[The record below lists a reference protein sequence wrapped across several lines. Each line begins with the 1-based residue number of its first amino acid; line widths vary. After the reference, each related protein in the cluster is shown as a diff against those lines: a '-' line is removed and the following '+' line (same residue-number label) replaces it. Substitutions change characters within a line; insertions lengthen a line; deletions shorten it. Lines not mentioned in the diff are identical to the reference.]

1 MAKTGEAEQQRRA
14 VELDV
19 AASVA
24 RSAAGKSVC
33 AAPAASAAAQDVDK
47 ALGARLTAQFGPQD
61 AAQDEQQLVAAFL
74 AASRASQRVLTLQL
88 LAEPAVE
95 RFPELLQFFLRVMM
109 AAHARSHAQHTVSER
124 PERATCSY
132 TQQSCLSY
140 EQEES
145 AAGSTGS
152 TGISV
157 GFRLPES
164 FHACVAA
171 HYGSVRRLKCE
182 EVWHGDHMAYR
193 CRTCGLSDSS
203 CMCLACFDPEEHEGH
218 DYRVYRCSSGGCC
231 DCGDPLAWKPE
242 GFCKKH
248 SAQKDKK
255 EGQSQDEPAKMKMHP
270 EEDAVV
276 QMLLRRTMDFCVDV
290 LREVHVA
297 SLRPHASEKPD
308 PLYPRRSLPRAG
320 LLRSAFPSVVK
331 VHVDRLQQAL
341 AWLQMLSMS
350 CLYYRNRISDMF
362 FEELPADFQL
372 DAGSAQ
378 STPTSD
384 SSSQPVEDG
393 PGEAPPTSEESED
406 EEMEDGINHGP
417 MLVLDV
423 FLKAGVLLPVETCD
437 VLGVLYLK
445 LLFDQS
451 FKQKYTCHFVEWY
464 PYFIELYLSASD
476 ENNEDGMRNLS
487 RFIDR
492 LFCQLFHSNAQLREL
507 ETVFASMRPTFN
519 PKEAH
524 GTHRRR
530 RRRPHHALGVPGLTT
545 DSTPSS
551 CVEWLMAFLLEK
563 LNDLFRSTLRLM
575 TILPIDGT
583 TTGVGVGG
591 ANGNSTSTVGIGTVP
606 EAPPILRTV
615 QAVDCGRNV
624 FKKRIYARLCSDLR
638 TLLVHPHIAAEVL
651 LRSFRCIGGDD
662 CALHGASVYAQ
673 LMKTFELLQ
682 QMDLQTRHLHR
693 HIEYESQNW
702 TFAFVADYELKLL
715 LSAFLTG
722 IPACFSR
729 DVWQSITTGENSWNQ
744 GAMGVITGGTPL
756 NPLEAET
763 FRPLALA
770 RAILQPVR
778 TSLAEWANRNGRPE
792 FVVKAIELA
801 GAAAGPG
808 EPATE
813 TVSTTITQLVKY
825 YEQGTVALGGASAK
839 SFHFPLHHMYAALI
853 HALCGVVRPQTMD
866 DWYELLGM
874 GSSDEEKRKGLVFWY
889 SALDHPLRVLLFS
902 REIKAGLWVRN
913 GGVMLQQ
920 LIHYHSKHWRYF
932 GLHSDLFLCQLG
944 ASLLPHGSFTR
955 LFFHQLPFGI
965 RDSSVL
971 GLNSRSVAKTDS
983 SVVVNAD
990 RSRELRQELDVVEE
1004 ALRLLLQLVLAPV
1017 KLASASSPETAAVWL
1032 LEREIMHWLTLG
1044 PFTRSEVIMRTDMKL
1059 VEQIKQLPAH
1069 EWAEL
1074 EEEEILTHVLANV
1087 GVYDD
1092 PTGSN
1097 NGSRSGNLLGYG
1109 LKMSGSWKLK
1119 PELWTRVSPLFECFT
1134 PSEAQQ
1140 CEQNI
1145 RKNLP
1150 RPSDQENAMTTSVI
1164 LPMLPRPQLEGAS
1177 GVDMHG
1183 LLAET
1188 MLNSSYMASV
1198 LLVIFENYKRKA
1210 VAQQENQHGDRENK
1224 DSVNS
1229 STNENLLLAA
1239 LHCLYV
1245 AVEMLPK
1252 APLDQLEQT
1261 SRVRDVQRRKQNLD
1275 DIAECFDEGSS
1286 LFVKLC
1292 TEIPLED
1299 QTRECNAEPEGKVAA
1314 TASLL
1319 SLLQFFI
1326 EHKIGMEESQP
1337 VVKLILRSVRE
1348 KSAACS
1354 QYLDAIKRKQLE
1366 AHSNNPNVESDGS
1379 NPVSCGRDDIEGKSG
1394 GQPKITA
1401 KEVMRRRQQQIL
1413 DKMRTQQM
1421 QFLSASDDAMEDEAN
1436 ESSRNVTEGHG
1447 MVDSDSDSYDE
1458 AMDSEEDVEED
1469 HEEED
1474 EWGFPTGQVD
1484 VRLYLDHVSSAIAQM
1499 REKQRRSQDRRRRR
1513 RRSTRSSSITAE
1525 NDERGR
1531 SSSISY
1537 DYGSLDDN
1545 PAQTEE
1551 CGLCRLPCDLRS
1563 RESSFGFVGMI
1574 LPTNMPQKIENDS
1587 LSATNPDGHPV
1598 LSSRLPSLRVLKP
1611 GTTDEMRMQ
1620 LADSVIWS
1628 CGHAIHH
1635 ACLKAYLM
1643 SLWKQK
1649 HGRSPLEMAS
1659 GEDRLLSE
1667 RDKEFVCP
1675 ICRRLSNCLVP
1686 RVSLGELRDRA
1697 SISEFTKTGF
1707 GSDEEEEEKRDDG
1720 QDPLVF
1726 LQWLDTQM
1734 SFRDDSPVVKRR
1746 RSRTQS
1752 SLRLRRRLL
1761 SSASKSSL
1769 SPGSRSSAGSPS
1781 SPGEQDSVEQDV
1793 SVERE
1798 IGAFCHEIVLRSVRA
1813 QLYLPTLLTSS
1824 IRDEGSLDLEMQQ
1837 LSSECGAQTPA
1848 WQLLLHCLEVQLRVV
1863 AREKTLLQTDVVDSL
1878 QLRSMR
1884 QLADITAAAV
1894 AFSTPSSLAWTVVEA
1909 PADKQF
1915 ESIMT
1920 RLNGLIF
1927 GQQVL
1932 FEEDED
1938 ACSTKWNIREQK
1950 LQIGDSD
1957 DGTDA
1962 ALVGTPMLCHPRLLT
1977 CFAMRLMWRQ
1987 SIATPNADVAAEQ
2000 LLTEAFFS
2008 ARVLFTAQVLQA
2020 VAYLSMQG
2028 DQQQTSVSKTEDG
2041 EGPVDKTHVE
2051 IRDFDEVESLRD
2063 ASAWISLMLARS
2075 RLMDNKSAPTAD
2087 VKPARKWNAAAME
2100 EQVSAL
2106 CLPLAQQML
2115 LLMDVVL
2122 QMPLHHHSDSSHEDD
2137 SKTPQVASE
2146 SCAVCD
2152 GLFPSTS
2159 TTPTTGASALLEKC
2173 LRRLHLPPLRLFF
2186 HRQMFPSSQRALCQ
2200 LWGAQ
2205 LEAKAA
2211 VSRQQARSQA
2221 LVSGVSPTQ
2230 VDAFPLQRQVLL
2242 LASRAAAVAS
2252 AGANYRMLIPL
2263 PRVYMDL
2270 FIRYNEKPT
2279 GVCHQC
2285 AQVPQHPGLCLFC
2298 GEVLCCFSAC
2308 CEAKEGGGVGEC
2320 TQHAQR
2326 CGLGMGAFLLLR
2338 ACTVILFLGN
2348 ERRCVWGSLYVD
2360 KNGEEDPYL
2369 RRGKTLYLDQSRR
2382 LALETLLV
2390 SHSFSQN
2397 TAILQN
2403 TSRRD
2408 GRRY

>member
-1 MAKTGEAEQQRRA
+1 MAKTGEAEHERQA
-14 VELDV
+14 LELH
-19 AASVA
+19 A
-24 RSAAGKSVC
+24 
-33 AAPAASAAAQDVDK
+33 AASAARTASSKSQHQLQRRAEAAA
-47 ALGARLTAQFGPQD
+47 ALETRLSAHFSSPN
-61 AAQDEQQLVAAFL
+61 AALEKDEQQLVAAFVDS
-74 AASRASQRVLTLQL
+74 SRASQRALTRRL
-88 LAEPAVE
+88 LLDPAVE
-95 RFPELLQFFLRVMM
+95 SFPRLLRFLLRVLM
-109 AAHARSHAQHTVSER
+109 AAHARSHDAVEEQPPACSIAVE
-124 PERATCSY
+124 ERAD
-132 TQQSCLSY
+132 
-140 EQEES
+140 QEHERDARDVELP
-145 AAGSTGS
+145 AA
-152 TGISV
+152 
-157 GFRLPES
+157 FR
-164 FHACVAA
+164 ACVGA
-171 HYGSVRRLKCE
+171 HYGSVKRLKCE

-203 CMCLACFDPEEHEGH
+203 CMCLACFDPDEHEGH
-218 DYRVYRCSSGGCC
+218 DFRVYRCSSGGCC

-248 SAQKDKK
+248 SQNHKDKHK
-255 EGQSQDEPAKMKMHP
+255 DKPSNMQMHP

-276 QMLLRRTMDFCVDV
+276 RMLVSTAMQFCVHV
-290 LREVHVA
+290 LRDVHA
-297 SLRPHASEKPD
+297 ACLRPHGSDDAD
-308 PLYPRRSLPRAG
+308 PFYPRRALPRTGALRAALPSAVK
-320 LLRSAFPSVVK
+320 LL
-331 VHVDRLQQAL
+331 VDRLQQTL
-341 AWLQMLSMS
+341 AWLQTLSMS
-350 CLYYRNRISDMF
+350 CLHYRNVISDTF
-362 FEELPADFQL
+362 FEELPPELQL
-372 DAGSAQ
+372 DARE
-378 STPTSD
+378 
-384 SSSQPVEDG
+384 QPVEETQEDADG
-393 PGEAPPTSEESED
+393 G
-406 EEMEDGINHGP
+406 HGP
-417 MLVLDV
+417 VLMLDA

-445 LLFDQS
+445 LLFDQA

-464 PYFIELYLSASD
+464 PYFIELYLAASD

-519 PKEAH
+519 SNEAPGH
-524 GTHRRR
+524 RRRR
-530 RRRPHHALGVPGLTT
+530 RRRPHHALGIPAVAT

-551 CVEWLMAFLLEK
+551 CVEWLMVFLLEK

-575 TILPIDGT
+575 TILPQDGT
-583 TTGVGVGG
+583 PTGRSG
-591 ANGNSTSTVGIGTVP
+591 ASSSCTSTVGIGTVP
-606 EAPPILRTV
+606 EAPPVLRTV

-638 TLLVHPHIAAEVL
+638 TLLVHPQIAAEVL

-662 CALHGASVYAQ
+662 CALHEASVYAQ

-682 QMDLQTRHLHR
+682 QMDLQTRHVHR

-729 DVWQSITTGENSWNQ
+729 EVWQSITTGENSWNQ

-756 NPLEAET
+756 NPLEPDT

-778 TSLAEWANRNGRPE
+778 AALAQWENRNGRPE
-792 FVVKAIELA
+792 FGSTSPELSEAI
-801 GAAAGPG
+801 AGPG
-808 EPATE
+808 EAATTTE
-813 TVSTTITQLVKY
+813 MQTTTITQLMKY

-853 HALCGVVRPQTMD
+853 HALCGVVRPQTLE
-866 DWYELLGM
+866 DWRELLGM
-874 GSSDEEKRKGLVFWY
+874 GSTDADKRKDLAFWY
-889 SALDHPLRVLLFS
+889 STLDHPLRVLLFS

-932 GLHSDLFLCQLG
+932 GLHSDSFLCQLG

-965 RDSSVL
+965 SDSAVL
-971 GLNSRSVAKTDS
+971 GLSTPAKHGS
-983 SVVVNAD
+983 SNAATNAD

-1004 ALRLLLQLVLAPV
+1004 ALRLFLQLVLAPV
-1017 KLASASSPETAAVWL
+1017 KLASASSPATAAVWL

-1059 VEQIKQLPAH
+1059 VEQIKQVPAH
-1069 EWAEL
+1069 EWSEL
-1074 EEEEILTHVLANV
+1074 EEEEILTHVLEHV
-1087 GVYDD
+1087 GEYDD
-1092 PTGSN
+1092 PAGSS
-1097 NGSRSGNLLGYG
+1097 NGSRTSRSGSLLGYG

-1119 PELWTRVSPLFECFT
+1119 PELWSQVSPLFECFT

-1150 RPSDQENAMTTSVI
+1150 KPSDEENTPATSII
-1164 LPMLPRPQLEGAS
+1164 LPMLPRPQHEGAS

-1183 LLAET
+1183 ALAKT

-1198 LLVIFENYKRKA
+1198 LLVIFENYKRKMT
-1210 VAQQENQHGDRENK
+1210 AQQTQRGENEDP
-1224 DSVNS
+1224 DSAS
-1229 STNENLLLAA
+1229 SFTNENLLLAA

-1245 AVEMLPK
+1245 AVKMLPNTHQDERQQTARECENEEQK
-1252 APLDQLEQT
+1252 SSLDAIT
-1261 SRVRDVQRRKQNLD
+1261 
-1275 DIAECFDEGSS
+1275 ECFDEESS
-1286 LFVKLC
+1286 LFIKLC
-1292 TEIPLED
+1292 TEVPLKDQANHED
-1299 QTRECNAEPEGKVAA
+1299 ECSAESGEKKVA
-1314 TASLL
+1314 TTSSLL
-1319 SLLQFFI
+1319 SLLLFLS
-1326 EHKIGMEESQP
+1326 EHKNGMEDAQP
-1337 VVKLILRSVRE
+1337 AVNLIIQTVRE
-1348 KSAACS
+1348 KSSACAE
-1354 QYLDAIKRKQLE
+1354 YLDAMKHKQQAAQL
-1366 AHSNNPNVESDGS
+1366 NDTGVK
-1379 NPVSCGRDDIEGKSG
+1379 DDITSLDSCEGQRG
-1394 GQPKITA
+1394 EQPKLTA
-1401 KEVMRRRQQQIL
+1401 KEMMRRRQQQIL
-1413 DKMRTQQM
+1413 EKMRSQQM
-1421 QFLSASDDAMEDEAN
+1421 QFLSANGDAMEGEAN
-1436 ESSRNVTEGHG
+1436 GGNRNEMESHTVE
-1447 MVDSDSDSYDE
+1447 VDTDSDSYDE
-1458 AMDSEEDVEED
+1458 AMDSDEDVEED

-1499 REKQRRSQDRRRRR
+1499 REKHRRSQDRRRRR
-1513 RRSTRSSSITAE
+1513 RRSSRSSSITTE
-1525 NDERGR
+1525 HNERGR

-1537 DYGSLDDN
+1537 DYGSMDEQSS
-1545 PAQTEE
+1545 QTEE
-1551 CGLCRLPCDLRS
+1551 CGLCRLPCDPRS

-1574 LPTNMPQKIENDS
+1574 LPTNMPQRIEKGS
-1587 LSATNPDGHPV
+1587 SGISSADARPV
-1598 LSSRLPSLRVLKP
+1598 VSSRLPSLRVLRP

-1620 LADSVIWS
+1620 LADCVIWS

-1635 ACLKAYLM
+1635 SCLKAYLM

-1649 HGRSPLEMAS
+1649 HGRSPLEMTS

-1667 RDKEFVCP
+1667 RDMEFVCP

-1686 RVSLGELRDRA
+1686 RVSLGELRERA
-1697 SISEFTKTGF
+1697 SVNELMSAEF
-1707 GSDEEEEEKRDDG
+1707 GSDEEEEEKKDDG
-1720 QDPLVF
+1720 QDPLAF

-1769 SPGSRSSAGSPS
+1769 SPGSRSSGGSVS
-1781 SPGEQDSVEQDV
+1781 SPGEHETTEQDV

-1798 IGAFCHEIVLRSVRA
+1798 IGAFCHEVVLRSVRA

-1824 IRDEGSLDLEMQQ
+1824 IGDEGSLDLELQQ

-1863 AREKTLLQTDVVDSL
+1863 AREKALLQTNAVDSL

-1915 ESIMT
+1915 ESVMT

-1938 ACSTKWNIREQK
+1938 ACSSKWSLRDH
-1950 LQIGDSD
+1950 LQAGDSED
-1957 DGTDA
+1957 ATDA
-1962 ALVGTPMLCHPRLLT
+1962 ALVGTPVLCHPRLLT
-1977 CFAMRLMWRQ
+1977 CFAMRIMWRQ
-1987 SIATPNADVAAEQ
+1987 SIATPNVDVAAEQ

-2020 VAYLSMQG
+2020 LAYLAMQS
-2028 DQQQTSVSKTEDG
+2028 DQELPSHEQKHG
-2041 EGPVDKTHVE
+2041 EGPTGKTKAE
-2051 IRDFDEVESLRD
+2051 IRDFEEVESLRD
-2063 ASAWISLMLARS
+2063 ASVWISLMLARS
-2075 RLMDNKSAPTAD
+2075 RLMDGRSN
-2087 VKPARKWNAAAME
+2087 PAKKWNAAAME

-2122 QMPLHHHSDSSHEDD
+2122 PMSHQHHSDSSQGEGDVKSSHV
-2137 SKTPQVASE
+2137 SSE

-2159 TTPTTGASALLEKC
+2159 TSTSTGTPSASALLDKC

-2186 HRQMFPSSQRALCQ
+2186 HRQMFPSSQRTLCQ

-2211 VSRQQARSQA
+2211 VSRQQARAQHA
-2221 LVSGVSPTQ
+2221 LVAGGSPTQ
-2230 VDAFPLQRQVLL
+2230 VGSFPLQRQVLL
-2242 LASRAAAVAS
+2242 LSSRAAAVAA
-2252 AGANYRMLIPL
+2252 AGANYQLLISL

-2279 GVCHQC
+2279 GVCQQC

-2326 CGLGMGAFLLLR
+2326 CGLGLGAFLLLR

-2369 RRGKTLYLDQSRR
+2369 RRGKTLYLDPSRR

>member
-1 MAKTGEAEQQRRA
+1 MAKTGEVEP

-19 AASVA
+19 AVSVA
-24 RSAAGKSVC
+24 RSMAGKAGSSL
-33 AAPAASAAAQDVDK
+33 PEASAFPQDVDMV
-47 ALGARLTAQFGPQD
+47 LETRLTAQFS
-61 AAQDEQQLVAAFL
+61 ALEALEDEQQLVSAFL
-74 AASRASQRVLTLQL
+74 TASRASQRLLTLKL
-88 LAEPAVE
+88 LANPAIK

-109 AAHARSHAQHTVSER
+109 AVHARSHAQQTLKGLSGS
-124 PERATCSY
+124 PTCSY
-132 TQQSCLSY
+132 TQNTAQSCISFEQDENSGASVDFQLPEGFHSCLS
-140 EQEES
+140 
-145 AAGSTGS
+145 TH
-152 TGISV
+152 
-157 GFRLPES
+157 F
-164 FHACVAA
+164 
-171 HYGSVRRLKCE
+171 GSVKRLKCE

-248 SAQKDKK
+248 SAKK
-255 EGQSQDEPAKMKMHP
+255 ENSQREEMQDKMKMDP
-270 EEDAVV
+270 EENEVV
-276 QMLLRRTMDFCVDV
+276 QMLVRRTMDFCVDV
-290 LREVHVA
+290 LREVHLA
-297 SLRPHASEKPD
+297 CLRPHASENPD
-308 PLYPRRSLPRAG
+308 PFYPRRSLPRTG
-320 LLRSAFPSVVK
+320 LQRSAFPSVVK
-331 VHVDRLQQAL
+331 VHVDRLQHTL

-350 CLYYRNRISDMF
+350 CLYYRNMITDMF

-372 DAGSAQ
+372 TTGYAQNPSA
-378 STPTSD
+378 SD
-384 SSSQPVEDG
+384 SSHQPVEDN
-393 PGEAPPTSEESED
+393 PVEAAPTSGESE
-406 EEMEDGINHGP
+406 EEEEVLNHGP
-417 MLVLDV
+417 LLMLDV
-423 FLKAGVLLPVETCD
+423 FLKAGVLLPVEACD
-437 VLGVLYLK
+437 VLGVMYLK
-445 LLFDQS
+445 LLFDQA

-507 ETVFASMRPTFN
+507 ETVFASLRPTFN
-519 PKEAH
+519 PNEAH
-524 GTHRRR
+524 GTRRRR
-530 RRRPHHALGVPGLTT
+530 RRRPHDVPDSPAVAT
-545 DSTPSS
+545 DSTSSS
-551 CVEWLMAFLLEK
+551 CVEWLMVFLLEK

-575 TILPIDGT
+575 TILPQPLLDGT
-583 TTGVGVGG
+583 RIG
-591 ANGNSTSTVGIGTVP
+591 ASENGSSTSTVGIGTVP
-606 EAPPILRTV
+606 EAPPVLRTV

-638 TLLVHPHIAAEVL
+638 TLLVHPQIAAEVL

-662 CALHGASVYAQ
+662 CELHGSSVYAQ

-682 QMDLQTRHLHR
+682 QMDLQTRHVHR

-729 DVWQSITTGENSWNQ
+729 EVWGNITTGENSWNQ

-756 NPLEAET
+756 NPLETDT

-770 RAILQPVR
+770 RALLQPVR
-778 TSLAEWANRNGRPE
+778 ASLGKWAIRNGRPE
-792 FVVKAIELA
+792 LVSEATESA
-801 GAAAGPG
+801 STGPG
-808 EPATE
+808 ETAME
-813 TVSTTITQLVKY
+813 SVEMMNTQLVKY

-866 DWYELLGM
+866 DWRELLGM
-874 GSSDEEKRKGLVFWY
+874 GATDEEKSKDLAFWY
-889 SALDHPLRVLLFS
+889 GALDHPLRVLLFS

-965 RDSSVL
+965 CDSTVL
-971 GLNSRSVAKTDS
+971 GISCLGDAEIDSS
-983 SVVVNAD
+983 SVVAD
-990 RSRELRQELDVVEE
+990 GERSRELRQELDIVEE

-1017 KLASASSPETAAVWL
+1017 KLASASSPETVAVWL

-1044 PFTRSEVIMRTDMKL
+1044 PFTRSEVILRTDMKL

-1074 EEEEILTHVLANV
+1074 EEEEILTHVLENV

-1092 PTGSN
+1092 PVGSSC
-1097 NGSRSGNLLGYG
+1097 GPRTSRSGSLLGYG

-1119 PELWTRVSPLFECFT
+1119 PELWSRVSPLFECFT

-1145 RKNLP
+1145 RKNFP
-1150 RPSDQENAMTTSVI
+1150 KPNGEEIASTTSII
-1164 LPMLPRPQLEGAS
+1164 LPMLPRPQLEGVS
-1177 GVDMHG
+1177 GMDMHG
-1183 LLAET
+1183 LLVNT

-1198 LLVIFENYKRKA
+1198 LFVVFENYKRKA
-1210 VAQQENQHGDRENK
+1210 VAQHRAQPGTSEEQ
-1224 DSVNS
+1224 DSANS
-1229 STNENLLLAA
+1229 ATNENLLLAA

-1252 APLDQLEQT
+1252 
-1261 SRVRDVQRRKQNLD
+1261 DVQDLQPQAQRDSDGDMGSSRNLD
-1275 DIAECFDEGSS
+1275 DIAQCFDEEST
-1286 LFVKLC
+1286 LFVKIR
-1292 TEIPLED
+1292 TEIPVEA
-1299 QTRECNAEPEGKVAA
+1299 QGRERHESEGSEVAES
-1314 TASLL
+1314 SLL
-1319 SLLQFFI
+1319 SLLLFFTD
-1326 EHKIGMEESQP
+1326 HKSAMEDSQP
-1337 VVKLILRSVRE
+1337 VVELILRSIRE
-1348 KSAACS
+1348 KSSACS
-1354 QYLDAIKRKQLE
+1354 KYLDEIKRKQLE
-1366 AHSNNPNVESDGS
+1366 SSSNVESCSDS
-1379 NPVSCGRDDIEGKSG
+1379 VSCGKGGEDGKDDE
-1394 GQPKITA
+1394 QPKLTA
-1401 KEVMRRRQQQIL
+1401 KEMMQRRQQQIL
-1413 DKMRTQQM
+1413 EKMRSQQM
-1421 QFLSASDDAMEDEAN
+1421 QFLSANGGEMEDNAAGKCRDDIEEQDMA
-1436 ESSRNVTEGHG
+1436 ESE
-1447 MVDSDSDSYDE
+1447 SDSYDE
-1458 AMDSEEDVEED
+1458 SMESEEGLD
-1469 HEEED
+1469 HEED

-1484 VRLYLDHVSSAIAQM
+1484 VRLYLDHVSSAIAQI

-1531 SSSISY
+1531 SSSISC
-1537 DYGSLDDN
+1537 DFGSQ
-1545 PAQTEE
+1545 AETEE
-1551 CGLCRLPCDLRS
+1551 CGLCRLPCDPRS

-1574 LPTNMPQKIENDS
+1574 LPTNMPQKIEKCS
-1587 LSATNPDGHPV
+1587 LSGANSDARPV
-1598 LSSRLPSLRVLKP
+1598 VSSRLPSLRVLKP

-1635 ACLKAYLM
+1635 SCLKAYLM
-1643 SLWKQK
+1643 SLWRQK

-1667 RDKEFVCP
+1667 RDMEFVCP

-1686 RVSLGELRDRA
+1686 RVSLGEIRERSSA
-1697 SISEFTKTGF
+1697 SEFTKTGF
-1707 GSDEEEEEKRDDG
+1707 GSDEEEEEKKDDG
-1720 QDPLVF
+1720 QDPLAF
-1726 LQWLDTQM
+1726 LQWLDTHM

-1761 SSASKSSL
+1761 SSASKASL

-1781 SPGEQDSVEQDV
+1781 SPGEQDSTEQDV

-1863 AREKTLLQTDVVDSL
+1863 AREKTLLQTDVVDPL

-1915 ESIMT
+1915 ESVMT

-1932 FEEDED
+1932 FEEDEES
-1938 ACSTKWNIREQK
+1938 STKWSIRDQPPM
-1950 LQIGDSD
+1950 GDID
-1957 DGTDA
+1957 DATDA

-1987 SIATPNADVAAEQ
+1987 TIATPNSDVAVEQ

-2008 ARVLFTAQVLQA
+2008 ARVLFTAQILQA
-2020 VAYLSMQG
+2020 VAYLSMQ
-2028 DQQQTSVSKTEDG
+2028 DQQDNVESG
-2041 EGPVDKTHVE
+2041 EEPVNKPKLE
-2051 IRDFDEVESLRD
+2051 IRDFEQVESLRD

-2075 RLMDNKSAPTAD
+2075 RLADTKAFAVSA
-2087 VKPARKWNAAAME
+2087 VKPARKWNAVAME

-2122 QMPLHHHSDSSHEDD
+2122 QLPHHYSDNLGDD
-2137 SKTPQVASE
+2137 SKTPQAASE

-2152 GLFPSTS
+2152 GLFPATS
-2159 TTPTTGASALLEKC
+2159 PSSRTPTASALLEKC

-2221 LVSGVSPTQ
+2221 LVAGGSPTQ
-2230 VDAFPLQRQVLL
+2230 VDAFPLQRQVKLL
-2242 LASRAAAVAS
+2242 SFRAAAVAS
-2252 AGANYRMLIPL
+2252 AGADFRLLIAL

-2279 GVCHQC
+2279 GVCGQC
-2285 AQVPQHPGLCLFC
+2285 GQVPQHPGLCLFC

-2369 RRGKTLYLDQSRR
+2369 RRGKTLYLDESRR

>member
-1 MAKTGEAEQQRRA
+1 
-14 VELDV
+14 
-19 AASVA
+19 
-24 RSAAGKSVC
+24 
-33 AAPAASAAAQDVDK
+33 
-47 ALGARLTAQFGPQD
+47 
-61 AAQDEQQLVAAFL
+61 
-74 AASRASQRVLTLQL
+74 
-88 LAEPAVE
+88 
-95 RFPELLQFFLRVMM
+95 
-109 AAHARSHAQHTVSER
+109 
-124 PERATCSY
+124 
-132 TQQSCLSY
+132 
-140 EQEES
+140 
-145 AAGSTGS
+145 
-152 TGISV
+152 
-157 GFRLPES
+157 
-164 FHACVAA
+164 
-171 HYGSVRRLKCE
+171 
-182 EVWHGDHMAYR
+182 
-193 CRTCGLSDSS
+193 
-203 CMCLACFDPEEHEGH
+203 
-218 DYRVYRCSSGGCC
+218 
-231 DCGDPLAWKPE
+231 
-242 GFCKKH
+242 
-248 SAQKDKK
+248 
-255 EGQSQDEPAKMKMHP
+255 
-270 EEDAVV
+270 
-276 QMLLRRTMDFCVDV
+276 
-290 LREVHVA
+290 
-297 SLRPHASEKPD
+297 
-308 PLYPRRSLPRAG
+308 
-320 LLRSAFPSVVK
+320 
-331 VHVDRLQQAL
+331 
-341 AWLQMLSMS
+341 MLSMS
-350 CLYYRNRISDMF
+350 CLYYRDMISDMF
-362 FEELPADFQL
+362 FEELPPELQL
-372 DAGSAQ
+372 DAPAAHRASAPSSVGQHLEDGSVDAA
-378 STPTSD
+378 PTS
-384 SSSQPVEDG
+384 
-393 PGEAPPTSEESED
+393 GESDDD
-406 EEMEDGINHGP
+406 EVDEGCISHGP
-417 MLVLDV
+417 LVMLDV

-437 VLGVLYLK
+437 VLGVFYLK
-445 LLFDQS
+445 MLFDQS

-464 PYFIELYLSASD
+464 PYFIELYLAASD

-507 ETVFASMRPTFN
+507 ESVFASMRPMFN
-519 PKEAH
+519 SKETH
-524 GTHRRR
+524 GQRRRR
-530 RRRPHHALGVPGLTT
+530 RRRPHHAQGMPTLAT
-545 DSTPSS
+545 DSSPSS
-551 CVEWLMAFLLEK
+551 CVEWLMVFLLEK

-575 TILPIDGT
+575 TILPQSLTDGNSSAISCAT
-583 TTGVGVGG
+583 TR
-591 ANGNSTSTVGIGTVP
+591 STSTVGIGTVP
-606 EAPPILRTV
+606 EAPPVLGTV

-638 TLLVHPHIAAEVL
+638 TLLVHPQIAAEVL

-662 CALHGASVYAQ
+662 CALHEASVYTQ

-682 QMDLQTRHLHR
+682 QMDLQTRHVHR

-722 IPACFSR
+722 IPACFSP
-729 DVWQSITTGENSWNQ
+729 DVWRSITTGENSWNQ
-744 GAMGVITGGTPL
+744 GATGVITGMTPL
-756 NPLEAET
+756 NPLEADN

-770 RAILQPVR
+770 RAILQPIR
-778 TSLAEWANRNGRPE
+778 AALSQWENRNGRPE
-792 FVVKAIELA
+792 FVFETANLSAAID
-801 GAAAGPG
+801 GPG
-808 EPATE
+808 EEGSQMRAT
-813 TVSTTITQLVKY
+813 TTAQIARY

-839 SFHFPLHHMYAALI
+839 SFHFPLHHMYAALV
-853 HALCGVVRPQTMD
+853 HGLCGVVHPQTLD
-866 DWYELLGM
+866 DWCELLGV
-874 GSSDEEKRKGLVFWY
+874 STDADKHKDLTFWY
-889 SALDHPLRVLLFS
+889 SVLDHPLRVLLFS

-955 LFFHQLPFGI
+955 LFFHQLPFGVG
-965 RDSSVL
+965 DSAVL
-971 GLNSRSVAKTDS
+971 GLSSSATAKVKTS
-983 SVVVNAD
+983 HAASNAD
-990 RSRELRQELDVVEE
+990 RSREIRQELDVVEE
-1004 ALRLLLQLVLAPV
+1004 ALRLFLQLVLAPV
-1017 KLASASSPETAAVWL
+1017 KLASASSPDTASVWL

-1059 VEQIKQLPAH
+1059 VEQIKQLPTH

-1074 EEEEILTHVLANV
+1074 EEEEILTHVLENV

-1092 PTGSN
+1092 PAGTSN
-1097 NGSRSGNLLGYG
+1097 SNGSRTSRSGSLPGYG

-1119 PELWTRVSPLFECFT
+1119 PELWSQVSPLFECFT

-1150 RPSDQENAMTTSVI
+1150 KPSDEKDNSAMSTI
-1164 LPMLPRPQLEGAS
+1164 LPMLPRPQNEGS
-1177 GVDMHG
+1177 STVDMHRV
-1183 LLAET
+1183 LAEM
-1188 MLNSSYMASV
+1188 MLNSSYMISI
-1198 LLVIFENYKRKA
+1198 LLVIFENYKRNFL
-1210 VAQQENQHGDRENK
+1210 AQQIRRGERE
-1224 DSVNS
+1224 DQDTMCSV
-1229 STNENLLLAA
+1229 TNENLLLAA
-1239 LHCLYV
+1239 LYCLYV
-1245 AVEMLPK
+1245 AVKILPNTH
-1252 APLDQLEQT
+1252 QEQHQQ
-1261 SRVRDVQRRKQNLD
+1261 SAQGCKNERKKQHLD
-1275 DIAECFDEGSS
+1275 DIAECFDEESS
-1286 LFVKLC
+1286 LFIKLS
-1292 TEIPLED
+1292 TEVPLER
-1299 QTRECNAEPEGKVAA
+1299 QTLYDYECGHGSEEKFAE
-1314 TASLL
+1314 TTSLL
-1319 SLLQFFI
+1319 SQLLFLSK
-1326 EHKIGMEESQP
+1326 HKTGMEDSQP
-1337 VVKLILRSVRE
+1337 VINLILQCVRE
-1348 KSAACS
+1348 KSSVCS
-1354 QYLDAIKRKQLE
+1354 QYLDSIMHERQAAQPSSSVT
-1366 AHSNNPNVESDGS
+1366 SNCKPGSSCVE
-1379 NPVSCGRDDIEGKSG
+1379 NGKDTHDNE
-1394 GQPKITA
+1394 PKLTA
-1401 KEVMRRRQQQIL
+1401 KEMMRRRQQQIL
-1413 DKMRTQQM
+1413 EKMRSQQM
-1421 QFLSASDDAMEDEAN
+1421 QFLSANGDAMEDETKDDN
-1436 ESSRNVTEGHG
+1436 RNDTENHLVE
-1447 MVDSDSDSYDE
+1447 VDTDSDSYNE
-1458 AMDSEEDVEED
+1458 AMDSDEDVEGD

-1499 REKQRRSQDRRRRR
+1499 GEKHRRSQDRKQRR

-1525 NDERGR
+1525 HDERGR
-1531 SSSISY
+1531 SSSVSY
-1537 DYGSLDDN
+1537 DTSSADER
-1545 PAQTEE
+1545 AEE
-1551 CGLCRLPCDLRS
+1551 CGLCRLPCDPRS

-1574 LPTNMPQKIENDS
+1574 LPTNMPQKIEKG
-1587 LSATNPDGHPV
+1587 SANMSSPDV
-1598 LSSRLPSLRVLKP
+1598 RSMVSSRLPSLRVLKP
-1611 GTTDEMRMQ
+1611 GTMDEMRMQ
-1620 LADSVIWS
+1620 LADSAIWS

-1635 ACLKAYLM
+1635 SCLKAYLM

-1649 HGRSPLEMAS
+1649 HGRGPLEMTS

-1667 RDKEFVCP
+1667 RDMEFVCP

-1686 RVSLGELRDRA
+1686 RVSLGELRERA
-1697 SISEFTKTGF
+1697 SLNDLMNAEF
-1707 GSDEEEEEKRDDG
+1707 GSDEEEEEKKDDG
-1720 QDPLVF
+1720 QDPLAF

-1769 SPGSRSSAGSPS
+1769 SPGSRSSGGSLSP
-1781 SPGEQDSVEQDV
+1781 PGEHEVSERDV

-1798 IGAFCHEIVLRSVRA
+1798 IGAFCHEVVLRSVRA

-1824 IRDEGSLDLEMQQ
+1824 LRDEGSLDLELQQ

-1848 WQLLLHCLEVQLRVV
+1848 WQLLLHCLEVQLRVIV
-1863 AREKTLLQTDVVDSL
+1863 HEKTLLQSDVVNSL

-1915 ESIMT
+1915 ESVMT
-1920 RLNGLIF
+1920 KLNGLIF

-1932 FEEDED
+1932 FEEDENL
-1938 ACSTKWNIREQK
+1938 CSTKWSIHGQ
-1950 LQIGDSD
+1950 LQAGDED
-1957 DGTDA
+1957 TTDA
-1962 ALVGTPMLCHPRLLT
+1962 ALVGTPVLCHPRLLT
-1977 CFAMRLMWRQ
+1977 CFAMRIMWRQ

-2020 VAYLSMQG
+2020 LAYLSIQG
-2028 DQQQTSVSKTEDG
+2028 NQESTSHEQEYG
-2041 EGPVDKTHVE
+2041 EGNAGKIEAE
-2051 IRDFDEVESLRD
+2051 IRDFEEVESLHD
-2063 ASAWISLMLARS
+2063 ASVWISLMLARS
-2075 RLMDNKSAPTAD
+2075 RLIDGKSVMPAEGKPPT
-2087 VKPARKWNAAAME
+2087 KWNATAME
-2100 EQVSAL
+2100 EQISAL

-2122 QMPLHHHSDSSHEDD
+2122 PMSHQHNSDSSQGD
-2137 SKTPQVASE
+2137 SDAKFCHD

-2152 GLFPSTS
+2152 GLFPSTKTS
-2159 TTPTTGASALLEKC
+2159 GAPSASALLEKC

-2221 LVSGVSPTQ
+2221 LVANGSPTQ
-2230 VDAFPLQRQVLL
+2230 VDAFPLQRQVMLL
-2242 LASRAAAVAS
+2242 SSRAAAVAS
-2252 AGANYRMLIPL
+2252 VGANYRLLIPL

-2326 CGLGMGAFLLLR
+2326 CGLGCCAFLLLR

-2369 RRGKTLYLDQSRR
+2369 RRGKTLYLDPSRR

>member
-1 MAKTGEAEQQRRA
+1 MAKTGEAES
-14 VELDV
+14 VTLDV
-19 AASVA
+19 AASLA
-24 RSAAGKSVC
+24 RTAATGKTQSSETLT
-33 AAPAASAAAQDVDK
+33 APCDVDMG
-47 ALGARLTAQFGPQD
+47 LEARLTALLNAED
-61 AAQDEQQLVAAFL
+61 THEDEPALVSAFL
-74 AASRASQRVLTLQL
+74 VASRASQKLLTLKL
-88 LAEPAVE
+88 LANPNVE
-95 RFPELLQFFLRVMM
+95 QFPELLQLLLRVMM
-109 AAHARSHAQHTVSER
+109 AAHARSHEEEAVEVSG
-124 PERATCSY
+124 CSY
-132 TQQSCLSY
+132 ARNVVQSCMLR
-140 EQEES
+140 EEE
-145 AAGSTGS
+145 GTG
-152 TGISV
+152 V
-157 GFRLPES
+157 AFALPES
-164 FHACVAA
+164 FHACLALR
-171 HYGSVRRLKCE
+171 YGSVKRLKCE

-248 SAQKDKK
+248 SAERKK
-255 EGQSQDEPAKMKMHP
+255 ETEKEDAEKSKMHP
-270 EEDAVV
+270 DEDAVV
-276 QMLLRRTMDFCVDV
+276 HLLVRSAMDFCVDV
-290 LREVHVA
+290 LREVHV
-297 SLRPHASEKPD
+297 SCLRPRGGGENAD
-308 PLYPRRSLPRAG
+308 LLYPRRTLPRTG
-320 LLRSAFPSVVK
+320 LLRSALPSIVK
-331 VHVDRLQQAL
+331 VHVDRLQQTL

-350 CLYYRNRISDMF
+350 CLYYRNMISDMF
-362 FEELPADFQL
+362 FEELPAGFQL
-372 DAGSAQ
+372 DAAAVQ
-378 STPTSD
+378 STRPVADPASLPADESPVEATPTSGE
-384 SSSQPVEDG
+384 SDG
-393 PGEAPPTSEESED
+393 D
-406 EEMEDGINHGP
+406 EEEGNSHGP
-417 MLVLDV
+417 LLMLDV

-464 PYFIELYLSASD
+464 LYFIELYLSASD
-476 ENNEDGMRNLS
+476 ENNDDGMRNLS

-507 ETVFASMRPTFN
+507 ETVFASIRPTFN
-519 PKEAH
+519 PNETR
-524 GTHRRR
+524 GFRRR
-530 RRRPHHALGVPGLTT
+530 RRRRAHHVNGTSALAN
-545 DSTPSS
+545 DATPSS
-551 CVEWLMAFLLEK
+551 CVEWLMVFLLEK
-563 LNDLFRSTLRLM
+563 LNDLFRNTLRLM
-575 TILPIDGT
+575 TILPQPLIDGT
-583 TTGVGVGG
+583 PMGVCSTSGS
-591 ANGNSTSTVGIGTVP
+591 STSTVGIGTVP
-606 EAPPILRTV
+606 EAPPVLRTV

-638 TLLVHPHIAAEVL
+638 TLLVHPQIAAKVL
-651 LRSFRCIGGDD
+651 LRSFRCIGGDE
-662 CALHGASVYAQ
+662 CALHEASVYAQ
-673 LMKTFELLQ
+673 LMQTFELLQ
-682 QMDLQTRHLHR
+682 QMDLQTRHVHR

-722 IPACFSR
+722 VPACFSR
-729 DVWQSITTGENSWNQ
+729 EVWQSITTGDNSWNQ
-744 GAMGVITGGTPL
+744 GATGVITGGTPL
-756 NPLEAET
+756 NPLEVDT

-778 TSLAEWANRNGRPE
+778 TSLSQWANRNGRPD
-792 FVVKAIELA
+792 FVSEATELS
-801 GAAAGPG
+801 AAADPG
-808 EPATE
+808 EVVVEPE
-813 TVSTTITQLVKY
+813 TTTISQLMKY

-853 HALCGVVRPQTMD
+853 HALCGVVRPRTME
-866 DWYELLGM
+866 DWRELLGM
-874 GSSDEEKRKGLVFWY
+874 GSSDGERRKDLAFWY
-889 SALDHPLRVLLFS
+889 GVVDHPLRVLLFS

-944 ASLLPHGSFTR
+944 ACLLPHGSFAR

-965 RDSSVL
+965 RNSTVL
-971 GLNSRSVAKTDS
+971 RLRSPSEMVTDG
-983 SVVVNAD
+983 VNAAANAD

-1017 KLASASSPETAAVWL
+1017 KLASASSPETAAVWV

-1074 EEEEILTHVLANV
+1074 EEEEILTHVLENV

-1092 PTGSN
+1092 PAGSSN
-1097 NGSRSGNLLGYG
+1097 SSRSGSLLGYG

-1119 PELWTRVSPLFECFT
+1119 PELWLQVSPLFECFT

-1150 RPSDQENAMTTSVI
+1150 KSPDEASSPATATI
-1164 LPMLPRPQLEGAS
+1164 LPILPRPQREGVS
-1177 GVDMHG
+1177 GVDMHAV
-1183 LLAET
+1183 LAGT
-1188 MLNSSYMASV
+1188 ILNSSYAASV
-1198 LLVIFENYKRKA
+1198 LLVIFENFRRRA
-1210 VAQQENQHGDRENK
+1210 VAQSRSLQGDDDEQGNA
-1224 DSVNS
+1224 S
-1229 STNENLLLAA
+1229 SATNENLLLAA

-1245 AVEMLPK
+1245 AVEMAPK
-1252 APLDQLEQT
+1252 TMEEDHPPTESSSSNDADSMKAKRSLD
-1261 SRVRDVQRRKQNLD
+1261 S
-1275 DIAECFDEGSS
+1275 IAECFDEDSS
-1286 LFVKLC
+1286 LLVKLR
-1292 TEIPLED
+1292 TEVPLGD
-1299 QTRECNAEPEGKVAA
+1299 LEGQAQAQESNGELDGKPSSSS
-1314 TASLL
+1314 TGSLL
-1319 SLLQFFI
+1319 SLLSFFAD
-1326 EHKIGMEESQP
+1326 HKGAMADAQP
-1337 VVKLILRSVRE
+1337 VVKRILQTVRE
-1348 KSAACS
+1348 KSPACN
-1354 QYLDAIKRKQLE
+1354 QYLDAVKRQQLE
-1366 AHSNNPNVESDGS
+1366 AQSDSAKVEGDSSTADSSGHDCSDDK
-1379 NPVSCGRDDIEGKSG
+1379 CGE
-1394 GQPKITA
+1394 QPKLSA
-1401 KEVMRRRQQQIL
+1401 KEMMRRRQQQIL
-1413 DKMRTQQM
+1413 EKMRSQQM
-1421 QFLSASDDAMEDEAN
+1421 QFLSANGDAMEHDTQEPNRSETAGN
-1436 ESSRNVTEGHG
+1436 GAVGT
-1447 MVDSDSDSYDE
+1447 DSDSYDE
-1458 AMDSEEDVEED
+1458 SMDSEEDAGDDHEE
-1469 HEEED
+1469 EEED

-1484 VRLYLDHVSSAIAQM
+1484 VRLYLDHVSSAIAQI
-1499 REKQRRSQDRRRRR
+1499 RDKQRKAQDRRRRR

-1525 NDERGR
+1525 IDERGR

-1537 DYGSLDDN
+1537 DFGSSTE
-1545 PAQTEE
+1545 PTAQAEE
-1551 CGLCRLPCDLRS
+1551 CGLCRLPCDPRS

-1574 LPTNMPQKIENDS
+1574 LPTNMPQKIERSSPDS
-1587 LSATNPDGHPV
+1587 DARPAA
-1598 LSSRLPSLRVLKP
+1598 SSRLPSLRVLKL

-1620 LADSVIWS
+1620 LADCVIWS

-1635 ACLKAYLM
+1635 TCLKAYLM

-1649 HGRSPLEMAS
+1649 HGRSPLELAG

-1667 RDKEFVCP
+1667 RDMEFVCP

-1686 RVSLGELRDRA
+1686 RVSLGELQEQA
-1697 SISEFTKTGF
+1697 SVSDLMSAEL
-1707 GSDEEEEEKRDDG
+1707 GSDEEEEEKKDDG
-1720 QDPLVF
+1720 QDPLAF

-1769 SPGSRSSAGSPS
+1769 SPGSRSSAGSAS
-1781 SPGEQDSVEQDV
+1781 SRGDHDATEQDV

-1863 AREKTLLQTDVVDSL
+1863 AREKTLLQTDAVDPL

-1909 PADKQF
+1909 PAEKQF
-1915 ESIMT
+1915 ESVMT

-1938 ACSTKWNIREQK
+1938 ASSTKWSVRDQ
-1950 LQIGDSD
+1950 LQPSD
-1957 DGTDA
+1957 ADDATDA

-1987 SIATPNADVAAEQ
+1987 SIATPNADIAAEQ

-2008 ARVLFTAQVLQA
+2008 ARVFFTAQVLQA
-2020 VAYLSMQG
+2020 LAYLAMQNDLKPAAEATG
-2028 DQQQTSVSKTEDG
+2028 VAK
-2041 EGPVDKTHVE
+2041 PRAE
-2051 IRDFDEVESLRD
+2051 IRDFEDVESLRD
-2063 ASAWISLMLARS
+2063 ASTWISLMLARS
-2075 RLMDNKSAPTAD
+2075 RLMDKTPVAASDP
-2087 VKPARKWNAAAME
+2087 KQGKKRNASMLE

-2122 QMPLHHHSDSSHEDD
+2122 PMLHQHHSGSSQGEGE
-2137 SKTPQVASE
+2137 SKAPQVASD

-2152 GLFPSTS
+2152 GLFPSASTS
-2159 TTPTTGASALLEKC
+2159 SGKPSASALLDKC
-2173 LRRLHLPPLRLFF
+2173 LQRLHLPPLRLFF
-2186 HRQMFPSSQRALCQ
+2186 HREMFPSSQRALCQ

-2211 VSRQQARSQA
+2211 VSRRQARILA
-2221 LVSGVSPTQ
+2221 GGSPTQ
-2230 VDAFPLQRQVLL
+2230 VDAFPLQRQVMLL
-2242 LASRAAAVAS
+2242 SCQAAAVAS
-2252 AGANYRMLIPL
+2252 AGANYRLLIPL
-2263 PRVYMDL
+2263 PRVYMEL

-2279 GVCHQC
+2279 GVCRQC

-2320 TQHAQR
+2320 TQHAQH
-2326 CGLGMGAFLLLR
+2326 CGLGLGAFLLLR

-2369 RRGKTLYLDQSRR
+2369 RRGKTLYLDPSRR

>member
-1 MAKTGEAEQQRRA
+1 MAKTEEAEP

-24 RSAAGKSVC
+24 RSMAGKAGSN
-33 AAPAASAAAQDVDK
+33 PPEASAFPQNVDMV
-47 ALGARLTAQFGPQD
+47 LEARLTAQFS
-61 AAQDEQQLVAAFL
+61 ALEALEDEQQLVSAFL
-74 AASRASQRVLTLQL
+74 VASRASQRLLTLKL
-88 LAEPAVE
+88 LANPAIE

-109 AAHARSHAQHTVSER
+109 AVHARSHAQQTDTEPS
-124 PERATCSY
+124 TCSY
-132 TQQSCLSY
+132 AQNTAQSCISFEQEENSGSSVAFQLPEGFHSCLS
-140 EQEES
+140 
-145 AAGSTGS
+145 TH
-152 TGISV
+152 
-157 GFRLPES
+157 F
-164 FHACVAA
+164 
-171 HYGSVRRLKCE
+171 GSVKRLKCE

-248 SAQKDKK
+248 SAKK
-255 EGQSQDEPAKMKMHP
+255 ENEAREDMQNKMKMDP
-270 EEDAVV
+270 EENEVV
-276 QMLLRRTMDFCVDV
+276 QMLVRRTMDFCVDV
-290 LREVHVA
+290 LREVHL
-297 SLRPHASEKPD
+297 SCLRPHASENPD
-308 PLYPRRSLPRAG
+308 PFHPRRSLPRTG
-320 LLRSAFPSVVK
+320 LQRSAFPSVVK
-331 VHVDRLQQAL
+331 VHVDRLQQTL

-350 CLYYRNRISDMF
+350 CLYYRNMISDMF

-372 DAGSAQ
+372 TTE
-378 STPTSD
+378 STQNTTGSD
-384 SSSQPVEDG
+384 SSRQPVEDN
-393 PGEAPPTSEESED
+393 PVETAPTSGESE
-406 EEMEDGINHGP
+406 EEVELEEEALNHGP
-417 MLVLDV
+417 LLMLDV
-423 FLKAGVLLPVETCD
+423 FLKAGVLLPVEACD

-445 LLFDQS
+445 LLFDQA

-507 ETVFASMRPTFN
+507 ETVFASLRPTFN
-519 PKEAH
+519 PNESH
-524 GTHRRR
+524 GTRRRR
-530 RRRPHHALGVPGLTT
+530 RRRPHGTPGSSTVAT
-545 DSTPSS
+545 DSTSSS
-551 CVEWLMAFLLEK
+551 CVEWLMVFLLEK
-563 LNDLFRSTLRLM
+563 LNGLFRSTLRLM
-575 TILPIDGT
+575 TILPQPLLDGT
-583 TTGVGVGG
+583 RIGAS
-591 ANGNSTSTVGIGTVP
+591 ANGSSTSTVGIGTVP
-606 EAPPILRTV
+606 EAPPVLRTV
-615 QAVDCGRNV
+615 QAVDCGRSV

-638 TLLVHPHIAAEVL
+638 TLLVHPQIAAEVL
-651 LRSFRCIGGDD
+651 LRSFRCIGGDE
-662 CALHGASVYAQ
+662 CELHGSSVYAQ

-682 QMDLQTRHLHR
+682 QMDLQTRHVHR

-729 DVWQSITTGENSWNQ
+729 EVWGNITTGENSWNQ
-744 GAMGVITGGTPL
+744 GATGVITGSTPL
-756 NPLEAET
+756 NPLETDT
-763 FRPLALA
+763 FRHLALA
-770 RAILQPVR
+770 RALLQPVR
-778 TSLAEWANRNGRPE
+778 ASLGQWTTRNGRPE
-792 FVVKAIELA
+792 LVSKTTEVTS
-801 GAAAGPG
+801 AGPG
-808 EPATE
+808 EGAME
-813 TVSTTITQLVKY
+813 SVEMINTQLVKY

-866 DWYELLGM
+866 DWRELLGM
-874 GSSDEEKRKGLVFWY
+874 GTTNEVKGKDLSFWY
-889 SALDHPLRVLLFS
+889 GVLDHPLRVLLFS

-944 ASLLPHGSFTR
+944 ASLLPHGSFIR

-965 RDSSVL
+965 RDSTVL
-971 GLNSRSVAKTDS
+971 GISSLDVEIDDTTIVADG
-983 SVVVNAD
+983 D
-990 RSRELRQELDVVEE
+990 RSRELRQELDIVEE

-1044 PFTRSEVIMRTDMKL
+1044 PFTRSEVILRTDMKL
-1059 VEQIKQLPAH
+1059 VEQIKQLPTH

-1074 EEEEILTHVLANV
+1074 EEEEILTHVLENV

-1092 PTGSN
+1092 PVGTNSGPRTA
-1097 NGSRSGNLLGYG
+1097 RSGSFVGCG

-1119 PELWTRVSPLFECFT
+1119 PELWSRVSPLFECFT

-1145 RKNLP
+1145 RKNLRKP
-1150 RPSDQENAMTTSVI
+1150 NNGEDTASTSPII
-1164 LPMLPRPQLEGAS
+1164 LPMLPRPQLEGSS

-1183 LLAET
+1183 LLVDT

-1198 LLVIFENYKRKA
+1198 LFVIFENYKRKISTQHR
-1210 VAQQENQHGDRENK
+1210 AQPTVSEEQ
-1224 DSVNS
+1224 DSANS

-1252 APLDQLEQT
+1252 DIQDLQPQA
-1261 SRVRDVQRRKQNLD
+1261 QRSCTGTGSYQNLD
-1275 DIAECFDEGSS
+1275 DIGQCFDEAST
-1286 LFVKLC
+1286 LFVKLR
-1292 TEIPLED
+1292 TQVPVEAQAHGSKGHEM
-1299 QTRECNAEPEGKVAA
+1299 TGS
-1314 TASLL
+1314 SLL
-1319 SLLQFFI
+1319 SLLLFFTD
-1326 EHKIGMEESQP
+1326 HKSAMEDSQP
-1337 VVKLILRSVRE
+1337 VVELILRSVCE
-1348 KSAACS
+1348 KSSACS
-1354 QYLDAIKRKQLE
+1354 QYMDAIKRKQLE
-1366 AHSNNPNVESDGS
+1366 SSSNVENCFNPASCSKDDSDG
-1379 NPVSCGRDDIEGKSG
+1379 NEND
-1394 GQPKITA
+1394 QPKPSA
-1401 KEVMRRRQQQIL
+1401 KEMMQRRQQQIL
-1413 DKMRTQQM
+1413 EKMRSQQM
-1421 QFLSASDDAMEDEAN
+1421 QFLSANGDDMEDDAVGN
-1436 ESSRNVTEGHG
+1436 SRNDVEGQD
-1447 MVDSDSDSYDE
+1447 VAESDSDSYAE
-1458 AMDSEEDVEED
+1458 SMESEEGLD
-1469 HEEED
+1469 HEED

-1484 VRLYLDHVSSAIAQM
+1484 VRLYLDHVSSAIAQI
-1499 REKQRRSQDRRRRR
+1499 REKQRKSQDRRRRR

-1531 SSSISY
+1531 SPSISC
-1537 DYGSLDDN
+1537 DFGSLDE
-1545 PAQTEE
+1545 TEE
-1551 CGLCRLPCDLRS
+1551 CGLCRLPCDPRS

-1574 LPTNMPQKIENDS
+1574 LPTNMPQKLEKCS
-1587 LSATNPDGHPV
+1587 LSGANSDARPV
-1598 LSSRLPSLRVLKP
+1598 VSSRLPSLRVLKP
-1611 GTTDEMRMQ
+1611 GTTNEMRMQ

-1667 RDKEFVCP
+1667 RDMEFVCP

-1686 RVSLGELRDRA
+1686 RVSLGEFRER
-1697 SISEFTKTGF
+1697 SSTSEFMKSGF
-1707 GSDEEEEEKRDDG
+1707 GSDEEEEEKKDDG

-1726 LQWLDTQM
+1726 LQWLDTHM

-1761 SSASKSSL
+1761 SSASKASL
-1769 SPGSRSSAGSPS
+1769 SPGSLSSAGSPS
-1781 SPGEQDSVEQDV
+1781 SPGEQDSTEQDV

-1798 IGAFCHEIVLRSVRA
+1798 IGAFCHEIVLRAVRA

-1863 AREKTLLQTDVVDSL
+1863 AREKTLLQTDAVDPL

-1884 QLADITAAAV
+1884 QLAEITAAAV

-1915 ESIMT
+1915 ESVMT
-1920 RLNGLIF
+1920 KLNGLIF

-1932 FEEDED
+1932 FEEDEENSNKWSMPMSDIDD
-1938 ACSTKWNIREQK
+1938 A
-1950 LQIGDSD
+1950 
-1957 DGTDA
+1957 TDA

-1987 SIATPNADVAAEQ
+1987 SVATPNSDVAVEQ

-2008 ARVLFTAQVLQA
+2008 ARVLFTAQILQA
-2020 VAYLSMQG
+2020 VAYLSMQ
-2028 DQQQTSVSKTEDG
+2028 DQQDKVESEEEPFDKTE
-2041 EGPVDKTHVE
+2041 VE
-2051 IRDFDEVESLRD
+2051 IRDFEHVESLRD

-2075 RLMDNKSAPTAD
+2075 RLAD
-2087 VKPARKWNAAAME
+2087 TKAFAVSNAKPARKWNAVAME

-2122 QMPLHHHSDSSHEDD
+2122 QLPHHHSENQGDD
-2137 SKTPQVASE
+2137 SNTPQAASE

-2152 GLFPSTS
+2152 GLFPATSPSTGP
-2159 TTPTTGASALLEKC
+2159 PTASALLEKC

-2211 VSRQQARSQA
+2211 VSRQQARSLA
-2221 LVSGVSPTQ
+2221 LVAGSSPRQ
-2230 VDAFPLQRQVLL
+2230 VDTFPLQRQVKLL
-2242 LASRAAAVAS
+2242 SARAAAIAS
-2252 AGANYRMLIPL
+2252 AGADFRLLIEL

-2270 FIRYNEKPT
+2270 FIRYNEKPM
-2279 GVCHQC
+2279 GVCGQC

-2326 CGLGMGAFLLLR
+2326 CGLGIGAFLLLR

-2369 RRGKTLYLDQSRR
+2369 RRGKTLYLDESRR

>member
-1 MAKTGEAEQQRRA
+1 M
-14 VELDV
+14 
-19 AASVA
+19 
-24 RSAAGKSVC
+24 
-33 AAPAASAAAQDVDK
+33 
-47 ALGARLTAQFGPQD
+47 
-61 AAQDEQQLVAAFL
+61 
-74 AASRASQRVLTLQL
+74 
-88 LAEPAVE
+88 
-95 RFPELLQFFLRVMM
+95 
-109 AAHARSHAQHTVSER
+109 
-124 PERATCSY
+124 
-132 TQQSCLSY
+132 
-140 EQEES
+140 
-145 AAGSTGS
+145 
-152 TGISV
+152 
-157 GFRLPES
+157 LP
-164 FHACVAA
+164 
-171 HYGSVRRLKCE
+171 
-182 EVWHGDHMAYR
+182 D
-193 CRTCGLSDSS
+193 
-203 CMCLACFDPEEHEGH
+203 
-218 DYRVYRCSSGGCC
+218 
-231 DCGDPLAWKPE
+231 
-242 GFCKKH
+242 
-248 SAQKDKK
+248 
-255 EGQSQDEPAKMKMHP
+255 
-270 EEDAVV
+270 EDAVV
-276 QMLLRRTMDFCVDV
+276 RLLVRRAMDFCVDA
-290 LREVHVA
+290 LRDVHVA
-297 SLRPHASEKPD
+297 CLRPHASENAD
-308 PLYPRRSLPRAG
+308 PFYPRRTLPRTG
-320 LLRSAFPSVVK
+320 MLRSALPTKVK
-331 VHVDRLQQAL
+331 DNVDKLQHTL

-350 CLYYRNRISDMF
+350 CLYYRNMISDMF
-362 FEELPADFQL
+362 FEELPPDFQL
-372 DAGSAQ
+372 DAASAQ
-378 STPTSD
+378 RASASNAAE
-384 SSSQPVEDG
+384 QPVE
-393 PGEAPPTSEESED
+393 EASGDTAPTSGESEED
-406 EEMEDGINHGP
+406 DMEGDGKHGP
-417 MLVLDV
+417 LLMLDV

-519 PKEAH
+519 PNETQ
-524 GTHRRR
+524 GLRRRR
-530 RRRPHHALGVPGLTT
+530 RRRPHHALGIPALAT

-551 CVEWLMAFLLEK
+551 CVEWLMVFLLEK

-575 TILPIDGT
+575 TILPQPLLDGT
-583 TTGVGVGG
+583 STG
-591 ANGNSTSTVGIGTVP
+591 NGSSSGSSTSTVGIGTVP
-606 EAPPILRTV
+606 EAPPVLRTV

-638 TLLVHPHIAAEVL
+638 TLLVHPQIAAEVL

-662 CALHGASVYAQ
+662 CALHGSSVYAQ

-682 QMDLQTRHLHR
+682 QMDLQTRHVHR

-729 DVWQSITTGENSWNQ
+729 EVWQNITTGENSWNQ

-756 NPLEAET
+756 NPLDMDS
-763 FRPLALA
+763 FQPLALA

-778 TSLAEWANRNGRPE
+778 ASLAQWANRNGRAE
-792 FVVKAIELA
+792 FVEGPELLTA
-801 GAAAGPG
+801 GAGPG
-808 EPATE
+808 EAVE
-813 TVSTTITQLVKY
+813 VVKATTISQLVRY

-839 SFHFPLHHMYAALI
+839 SFHFPLHHMYAALV
-853 HALCGVVRPQTMD
+853 HSLCGVVRPQTLD
-866 DWYELLGM
+866 EWHRLLGM
-874 GSSDEEKRKGLVFWY
+874 GSTDDEKRKDLSFWY
-889 SALDHPLRVLLFS
+889 SVLDHPLRVLLFS

-965 RDSSVL
+965 SDSSVL
-971 GLNSRSVAKTDS
+971 GLNSLATSQSDCSTSAVS
-983 SVVVNAD
+983 AD
-990 RSRELRQELDVVEE
+990 RSRELRQELDIVEE

-1059 VEQIKQLPAH
+1059 VEQIKQLPTH

-1074 EEEEILTHVLANV
+1074 EEEEILTHVLENV

-1092 PTGSN
+1092 PAGSS
-1097 NGSRSGNLLGYG
+1097 NGSRTSRSGSLLGYG

-1119 PELWTRVSPLFECFT
+1119 PELWSQVSPLFECFT
-1134 PSEAQQ
+1134 PSESQQ
-1140 CEQNI
+1140 PEQNI

-1150 RPSDQENAMTTSVI
+1150 KSSEGENTMKPSSMLPI
-1164 LPMLPRPQLEGAS
+1164 LPRSQLEGAS
-1177 GVDMHG
+1177 GVDMHRVI
-1183 LLAET
+1183 AET
-1188 MLNSSYMASV
+1188 VLNSSYMASI

-1210 VAQQENQHGDRENK
+1210 VAQHQSPREENEDN
-1224 DSVNS
+1224 NTA
-1229 STNENLLLAA
+1229 TNENLLLAA

-1245 AVEMLPK
+1245 AVEMQPK
-1252 APLDQLEQT
+1252 PLQEVDVETLNTGDAGGKTQT
-1261 SRVRDVQRRKQNLD
+1261 LD
-1275 DIAECFDEGSS
+1275 DIAGCFAEESS
-1286 LFVKLC
+1286 LFIKLC
-1292 TEIPLED
+1292 TEIPVGGQETQSEESNPDLD
-1299 QTRECNAEPEGKVAA
+1299 GKGLP
-1314 TASLL
+1314 TSSLL
-1319 SLLQFFI
+1319 SLLVFFS
-1326 EHKIGMEESQP
+1326 ENKSATEDSQP
-1337 VVKLILRSVRE
+1337 VVKQVLRSVRE
-1348 KSAACS
+1348 KSLTCVH
-1354 QYLDAIKRKQLE
+1354 YLDAMKRKQLE
-1366 AHSNNPNVESDGS
+1366 VRSNATGVDGPNHDNLNQANGEDK
-1379 NPVSCGRDDIEGKSG
+1379 RTEE
-1394 GQPKITA
+1394 PKLTA
-1401 KEVMRRRQQQIL
+1401 KEMMRRRQQQIL
-1413 DKMRTQQM
+1413 EKMRSQQM
-1421 QFLSASDDAMEDEAN
+1421 QFLNANGDAMEEEVN
-1436 ESSRNVTEGHG
+1436 EGNRNDTEYHAAE
-1447 MVDSDSDSYDE
+1447 VDTYSDSYDDT
-1458 AMDSEEDVEED
+1458 MDFNEDVEED
-1469 HEEED
+1469 HEEEEED

-1499 REKQRRSQDRRRRR
+1499 REKQRRAQDRRRRR

-1537 DYGSLDDN
+1537 DYSALN
-1545 PAQTEE
+1545 EQSSQTEE
-1551 CGLCRLPCDLRS
+1551 CGLCRLPCDPRS

-1574 LPTNMPQKIENDS
+1574 LPTNMPQKIEKGS
-1587 LSATNPDGHPV
+1587 SSGTNSGVRPV
-1598 LSSRLPSLRVLKP
+1598 VSSRLPSLRVLKP

-1635 ACLKAYLM
+1635 SCLKAYLM

-1667 RDKEFVCP
+1667 RDMEFVCP

-1686 RVSLGELRDRA
+1686 RVSLGELQERA
-1697 SISEFTKTGF
+1697 SVSEPIGVEF
-1707 GSDEEEEEKRDDG
+1707 GSDEEEEEKKDDG
-1720 QDPLVF
+1720 QDPLAF

-1769 SPGSRSSAGSPS
+1769 SSGSQSSEGSTS
-1781 SPGEQDSVEQDV
+1781 SRGENDVAEQDV

-1798 IGAFCHEIVLRSVRA
+1798 IGAFCHEIILRSVRA

-1824 IRDEGSLDLEMQQ
+1824 IQDEGSLDLEMQQ

-1863 AREKTLLQTDVVDSL
+1863 AREKALLQTNAVDAL

-1909 PADKQF
+1909 PADKLF
-1915 ESIMT
+1915 ESVMT

-1938 ACSTKWNIREQK
+1938 ACNTKWNIRDQ
-1950 LQIGDSD
+1950 LQSGDSE

-1977 CFAMRLMWRQ
+1977 CFAMRIMWRQ

-2020 VAYLSMQG
+2020 LAYLSLQG
-2028 DQQQTSVSKTEDG
+2028 EATFQAGNEEGIDG
-2041 EGPVDKTHVE
+2041 TTKAE
-2051 IRDFDEVESLRD
+2051 IRDFQEVESLRD
-2063 ASAWISLMLARS
+2063 ASEWISLMLART
-2075 RLMDNKSAPTAD
+2075 RLMDGSSVVTTE
-2087 VKPARKWNAAAME
+2087 VKPWRKWNTAAIE

-2122 QMPLHHHSDSSHEDD
+2122 PMQHQHHNDGSQGDAESRSG
-2137 SKTPQVASE
+2137 QVASE

-2152 GLFPSTS
+2152 GLFPLSSTS
-2159 TTPTTGASALLEKC
+2159 TSTGTPTASALLDKC
-2173 LRRLHLPPLRLFF
+2173 LRKLHLPPLRLFF
-2186 HRQMFPSSQRALCQ
+2186 HRQMFPLSQRALCQ

-2211 VSRQQARSQA
+2211 VSRQQARFQA
-2221 LVSGVSPTQ
+2221 LATGGSPTQ
-2230 VDAFPLQRQVLL
+2230 VDAFPLQRQVQLL
-2242 LASRAAAVAS
+2242 SSRAAAVAS
-2252 AGANYRMLIPL
+2252 AGANYRLLIPL

-2326 CGLGMGAFLLLR
+2326 CGLGLGAYLLLR

-2369 RRGKTLYLDQSRR
+2369 RRGKTLYLDPSRR

>member
-1 MAKTGEAEQQRRA
+1 MAKSGEAERVLQLHGA
-14 VELDV
+14 
-19 AASVA
+19 
-24 RSAAGKSVC
+24 VC
-33 AAPAASAAAQDVDK
+33 ATGKASTASPSTSPSCSSLETQ
-47 ALGARLTAQFGPQD
+47 LTALCSAEG
-61 AAQDEQQLVAAFL
+61 ATHDEQQLIRAFL
-74 AASRASQRVLTLQL
+74 AASRSSQTLVARRL
-88 LAEPAVE
+88 LANPALE
-95 RFPELLQFFLRVMM
+95 CFPNLLQFFLRVLM
-109 AAHARSHAQHTVSER
+109 AAHARSHAQSADNGASVASS
-124 PERATCSY
+124 CSY
-132 TQQSCLSY
+132 SENSTQSCVIHL
-140 EQEES
+140 QEDNSEVVR
-145 AAGSTGS
+145 AV
-152 TGISV
+152 SV
-157 GFRLPES
+157 DFLLPEA
-164 FHACVAA
+164 FHTCLAA
-171 HYGSVRRLKCE
+171 QYGSVKRLKCE

-218 DYRVYRCSSGGCC
+218 DFRVYRCSSGGCC
-231 DCGDPLAWKPE
+231 DCGDPLAWKPQ

-248 SAQKDKK
+248 SANRDRS
-255 EGQSQDEPAKMKMHP
+255 GQEQEQESRMEMHP
-270 EEDAVV
+270 EEQQLVH
-276 QMLLRRTMDFCVDV
+276 LLVRRVMEFCVDV
-290 LREVHVA
+290 LREVHLA
-297 SLRPHASEKPD
+297 CLRPHASENPD
-308 PLYPRRSLPRAG
+308 PFYPRRALPRTG
-320 LLRSAFPSVVK
+320 LLRSALPSTVK
-331 VHVDRLQQAL
+331 IHVDRLQQTL

-350 CLYYRNRISDMF
+350 CLYYRNVISGMF
-362 FEELPADFQL
+362 FEELPAEFQL
-372 DAGSAQ
+372 DATPTQTTSASSSSTQ
-378 STPTSD
+378 PIEEGPVDTTPTS
-384 SSSQPVEDG
+384 G
-393 PGEAPPTSEESED
+393 GSEED
-406 EEMEDGINHGP
+406 EMGERGISHGP
-417 MLVLDV
+417 LLILDV

-445 LLFDQS
+445 LLFDQA

-519 PKEAH
+519 PNETH
-524 GTHRRR
+524 GVRRRR
-530 RRRPHHALGVPGLTT
+530 RRRPNGLPGFAS

-551 CVEWLMAFLLEK
+551 CVEWLMVFLLEK
-563 LNDLFRSTLRLM
+563 LNDLFRSTMRLM
-575 TILPIDGT
+575 TILPQPLIDGT
-583 TTGVGVGG
+583 STTGVGSI
-591 ANGNSTSTVGIGTVP
+591 NGSSTSTVGIGTVP
-606 EAPPILRTV
+606 EAPPVLRTV

-638 TLLVHPHIAAEVL
+638 TLLVHPQIAAEVL

-662 CALHGASVYAQ
+662 CALHESSVFTQ

-682 QMDLQTRHLHR
+682 QMDLQTRHVHR

-729 DVWQSITTGENSWNQ
+729 EVWQSITTGDNSWNQ
-744 GAMGVITGGTPL
+744 GSTGVITGGTPL
-756 NPLEAET
+756 NPLEADT
-763 FRPLALA
+763 FRPIALA

-778 TSLAEWANRNGRPE
+778 ASLAQWATRNGRPE
-792 FVVKAIELA
+792 FVSESTGLPTD
-801 GAAAGPG
+801 PG
-808 EPATE
+808 EVATE
-813 TVSTTITQLVKY
+813 TELITSTQLEKY
-825 YEQGTVALGGASAK
+825 YEQGTVAIGGASAK

-853 HALCGVVRPQTMD
+853 HALCGVVRPQTLD
-866 DWYELLGM
+866 DWCELLGM
-874 GSSDEEKRKGLVFWY
+874 GSTDGERCRDLAFWY

-902 REIKAGLWVRN
+902 REIKSGLWVRN

-920 LIHYHSKHWRYF
+920 LVHYHSKHWRYF

-944 ASLLPHGSFTR
+944 ASFLPHGSFTR
-955 LFFHQLPFGI
+955 LFFHQLPFAL
-965 RDSSVL
+965 RDSSVF
-971 GLNSRSVAKTDS
+971 GLSSLTDVNTENSNAAVR
-983 SVVVNAD
+983 AD
-990 RSRELRQELDVVEE
+990 RSRVLRQELDVVEE
-1004 ALRLLLQLVLAPV
+1004 ALRLFLQLVLAPV
-1017 KLASASSPETAAVWL
+1017 KLASASSPETTAVWL

-1074 EEEEILTHVLANV
+1074 EEEEILTHVLERV
-1087 GVYDD
+1087 GAYDD
-1092 PTGSN
+1092 PVGSS
-1097 NGSRSGNLLGYG
+1097 NGTRTSRSGSLPGYG

-1119 PELWTRVSPLFECFT
+1119 PELWTQVSPLFECFT

-1150 RPSDQENAMTTSVI
+1150 KSPTTDQENATTAPIV
-1164 LPMLPRPQLEGAS
+1164 LPMLPRAQYEGVS

-1183 LLAET
+1183 VLAET

-1210 VAQQENQHGDRENK
+1210 TAEHSNQRGQNEDQE
-1224 DSVNS
+1224 S
-1229 STNENLLLAA
+1229 SSSITNENLLLAA

-1245 AVEMLPK
+1245 AVELLPK
-1252 APLDQLEQT
+1252 QLQHQQLSPAVSLSHEGD
-1261 SRVRDVQRRKQNLD
+1261 SVRQSLD
-1275 DIAECFDEGSS
+1275 DIAECFDEENS
-1286 LFVKLC
+1286 LFDKLC
-1292 TEIPLED
+1292 VEVQLED
-1299 QTRECNAEPEGKVAA
+1299 HETQHEESSPKRAEKETTPS
-1314 TASLL
+1314 SLL
-1319 SLLQFFI
+1319 SLLLFFT
-1326 EHKIGMEESQP
+1326 EHRRAMEDTRP
-1337 VVKLILRSVRE
+1337 VVNLILRSVRE
-1348 KSAACS
+1348 KSSTCAA
-1354 QYLDAIKRKQLE
+1354 YLDDLKRKHLD
-1366 AHSNNPNVESDGS
+1366 AKSDTKTGSDASGPNGS
-1379 NPVSCGRDDIEGKSG
+1379 NRATKVDET
-1394 GQPKITA
+1394 PKPTA
-1401 KEVMRRRQQQIL
+1401 KEMMRKRQQQIL
-1413 DKMRTQQM
+1413 EKMRSQQM
-1421 QFLSASDDAMEDEAN
+1421 QFLSANGDPVDDEGN
-1436 ESSRNVTEGHG
+1436 ENTRDNAGGHNAD
-1447 MVDSDSDSYDE
+1447 MDSDSDSYDE
-1458 AMDSEEDVEED
+1458 SMKSEEDVEED
-1469 HEEED
+1469 HEEEED

-1499 REKQRRSQDRRRRR
+1499 RDKQRKTQDRRRRR

-1525 NDERGR
+1525 HDERER

-1537 DYGSLDDN
+1537 DYASLDEQSTQ
-1545 PAQTEE
+1545 AEE
-1551 CGLCRLPCDLRS
+1551 CGLCRLPCDARS
-1563 RESSFGFVGMI
+1563 RDSTFGFVGMI
-1574 LPTNMPQKIENDS
+1574 LPTNMPQKIEKGS
-1587 LSATNPDGHPV
+1587 SSAASSDGRPV
-1598 LSSRLPSLRVLKP
+1598 VSSRLPSLRVLKP

-1635 ACLKAYLM
+1635 SCLKAYLM

-1649 HGRSPLEMAS
+1649 HGRGPLETTT

-1667 RDKEFVCP
+1667 RDMEFVCP

-1686 RVSLGELRDRA
+1686 RVSLGELRERA
-1697 SISEFTKTGF
+1697 SISESLGADF
-1707 GSDEEEEEKRDDG
+1707 GSEEEEEEKKDDG
-1720 QDPLVF
+1720 QDPLAF

-1769 SPGSRSSAGSPS
+1769 SPGSRSSGGSVAS
-1781 SPGEQDSVEQDV
+1781 HGEHDGTEQDV
-1793 SVERE
+1793 SIERE
-1798 IGAFCHEIVLRSVRA
+1798 IGAFCHEIVLRTVRA

-1863 AREKTLLQTDVVDSL
+1863 AREKTLLRSDVVDSL
-1878 QLRSMR
+1878 KLRSMR
-1884 QLADITAAAV
+1884 QLADIAAAAV

-1915 ESIMT
+1915 ESVMT

-1932 FEEDED
+1932 FEEDES
-1938 ACSTKWNIREQK
+1938 ACSTKWNIRDQ
-1950 LQIGDSD
+1950 LQTGDTED
-1957 DGTDA
+1957 ATDA
-1962 ALVGTPMLCHPRLLT
+1962 ALVGTPILCHPKLLT
-1977 CFAMRLMWRQ
+1977 CFAMRMMWRQ

-2020 VAYLSMQG
+2020 LAYLSMQSDQEGLAGETKAEIG
-2028 DQQQTSVSKTEDG
+2028 DFQ
-2041 EGPVDKTHVE
+2041 
-2051 IRDFDEVESLRD
+2051 EVESLRD

-2075 RLMDNKSAPTAD
+2075 RLMGGKSVVTPDAA
-2087 VKPARKWNAAAME
+2087 KPATRWNAAAME
-2100 EQVSAL
+2100 EQVSSL

-2122 QMPLHHHSDSSHEDD
+2122 PMPHQHHSDSSLGD
-2137 SKTPQVASE
+2137 SDAKAPQVASE

-2152 GLFPSTS
+2152 GLFPISTQTS
-2159 TTPTTGASALLEKC
+2159 TGMPSASSLLDKC

-2221 LVSGVSPTQ
+2221 LVSGGSPVQ
-2230 VDAFPLQRQVLL
+2230 VDEFPLQRQVMMLS
-2242 LASRAAAVAS
+2242 SRAAAVAS

-2279 GVCHQC
+2279 GVCNQC

-2326 CGLGMGAFLLLR
+2326 CGLGLGAFLLLR

-2369 RRGKTLYLDQSRR
+2369 RRGKTLHLDSSRR

>member
-1 MAKTGEAEQQRRA
+1 SPSKLISQKMAKTGEAEQRRD

-19 AASVA
+19 AASLA
-24 RSAAGKSVC
+24 RSEVGKTLESSSDSSSTC
-33 AAPAASAAAQDVDK
+33 SDADM
-47 ALGARLTAQFGPQD
+47 ALEARLTSHFSSH
-61 AAQDEQQLVAAFL
+61 AASEDESQLISAFL
-74 AASRASQRVLTLQL
+74 AASRASQLLLTLKL
-88 LAEPAVE
+88 LANPAVKH
-95 RFPELLQFFLRVMM
+95 FPELLQFFLRVMM
-109 AAHARSHAQHTVSER
+109 AAHARSHSLHTVKEQ
-124 PERATCSY
+124 PEVESCSY
-132 TQQSCLSY
+132 TQNTAENCISY

-145 AAGSTGS
+145 SSGS

-157 GFRLPES
+157 TFKLPEG
-164 FHACVAA
+164 FHACLAS
-171 HYGSVRRLKCE
+171 HYGSVKRLKCE

-248 SAQKDKK
+248 SAQKNKTGHNEHELK
-255 EGQSQDEPAKMKMHP
+255 KMKMGA
-270 EEDAVV
+270 EEDSVV
-276 QMLLRRTMDFCVDV
+276 QTLMRRAMEFCVDV
-290 LREVHVA
+290 LKEVHLA
-297 SLRPHASEKPD
+297 CLRPHASENPD
-308 PLYPRRSLPRAG
+308 PFYPTRSLPRTG
-320 LLRSAFPSVVK
+320 LQRSALPSVVK
-331 VHVDRLQQAL
+331 THVDRLQQTL

-350 CLYYRNRISDMF
+350 CLYYRNMISDLF
-362 FEELPADFQL
+362 FEELPPDFQL
-372 DAGSAQ
+372 DAASTQ
-378 STPTSD
+378 SSMATD
-384 SSSQPVEDG
+384 SSSQPVEET
-393 PGEAPPTSEESED
+393 PVEATPTSDESEED
-406 EEMEDGINHGP
+406 QMEDGGLNHGP
-417 MLVLDV
+417 MLMLDV
-423 FLKAGVLLPVETCD
+423 FLKAGILLPVETCD

-464 PYFIELYLSASD
+464 PYFIELYLSSSD

-507 ETVFASMRPTFN
+507 ETVFSMRPTFN
-519 PKEAH
+519 RSE
-524 GTHRRR
+524 THKTRRR
-530 RRRPHHALGVPGLTT
+530 RRRSHHPLGVPLLTT

-551 CVEWLMAFLLEK
+551 CVEWLMVFLLEK

-575 TILPIDGT
+575 TILPQSLIDGT
-583 TTGVGVGG
+583 STGGNDT
-591 ANGNSTSTVGIGTVP
+591 NGSSTSTVGIGTVP
-606 EAPPILRTV
+606 EAPPVLRTV

-638 TLLVHPHIAAEVL
+638 TLLVHPQIAAEVL

-662 CALHGASVYAQ
+662 CALHEASVYAQ

-682 QMDLQTRHLHR
+682 QMDLQTRHVHR

-722 IPACFSR
+722 IPTCFSCE
-729 DVWQSITTGENSWNQ
+729 VWTSITTGENSWNQ
-744 GAMGVITGGTPL
+744 GARGVITGATPL
-756 NPLEAET
+756 NPLETDT

-778 TSLAEWANRNGRPE
+778 VSLSQWANRNGRPE
-792 FVVKAIELA
+792 FVAEASELV
-801 GAAAGPG
+801 AACAGPG
-808 EPATE
+808 EVSRERVAT
-813 TVSTTITQLVKY
+813 TMTQLMKY

-839 SFHFPLHHMYAALI
+839 SLHFPLHHMYAALI
-853 HALCGVVRPQTMD
+853 HALCGVVRPQTMA
-866 DWYELLGM
+866 DWRELLGM
-874 GSSDEEKRKGLVFWY
+874 GSANDEQRKDLAFWY
-889 SALDHPLRVLLFS
+889 SVLDHPLRVLLFS

-944 ASLLPHGSFTR
+944 AGLLPHGSFTR

-965 RDSSVL
+965 RGSSVL
-971 GLNSRSVAKTDS
+971 GLNSLNVAKDS
-983 SVVVNAD
+983 VNVD

-1004 ALRLLLQLVLAPV
+1004 ALRLLLQIVLAPV
-1017 KLASASSPETAAVWL
+1017 KLASAGSPETAAVWL

-1059 VEQIKQLPAH
+1059 VEQIKQLSTH

-1074 EEEEILTHVLANV
+1074 EEEEILTHVLENV
-1087 GVYDD
+1087 GVYED
-1092 PTGSN
+1092 PVGCSSGPRTA
-1097 NGSRSGNLLGYG
+1097 RSGSLLGCG

-1119 PELWTRVSPLFECFT
+1119 PELWSRVSPLFECFT

-1150 RPSDQENAMTTSVI
+1150 KSSDQQGTI
-1164 LPMLPRPQLEGAS
+1164 LPMLPRTQLEGSS

-1188 MLNSSYMASV
+1188 MLNSSYMVSV
-1198 LLVIFENYKRKA
+1198 LFVIFENYRRR
-1210 VAQQENQHGDRENK
+1210 VVIQQGQQGVNEDQ
-1224 DSVNS
+1224 DSGNS
-1229 STNENLLLAA
+1229 VTNENLLLAA

-1252 APLDQLEQT
+1252 DPQDAQLHKKHGIT
-1261 SRVRDVQRRKQNLD
+1261 GSKRNLD
-1275 DIAECFDEGSS
+1275 DIAQCFDDESS
-1286 LFVKLC
+1286 LFIKVC
-1292 TEIPLED
+1292 TEIPIEE
-1299 QTRECNAEPEGKVAA
+1299 QSGECDAESDGKEAP
-1314 TASLL
+1314 TSSLL
-1319 SLLQFFI
+1319 SLLLFFT
-1326 EHKIGMEESQP
+1326 ERKSAMEDSQP

-1348 KSAACS
+1348 KSPVCS
-1354 QYLDAIKRKQLE
+1354 AYLDAIKQKQLE
-1366 AHSNNPNVESDGS
+1366 AHSNISNKENENSNSTSCEDDSDEKD
-1379 NPVSCGRDDIEGKSG
+1379 P
-1394 GQPKITA
+1394 PKLTA
-1401 KEVMRRRQQQIL
+1401 KEMMRRRQQQIL
-1413 DKMRTQQM
+1413 DKMRSQQM
-1421 QFLSASDDAMEDEAN
+1421 QFLSANSDTMN
-1436 ESSRNVTEGHG
+1436 EETVNNTDGQVL
-1447 MVDSDSDSYDE
+1447 MDSDSDSYDE
-1458 AMDSEEDVEED
+1458 AMESEEVEED

-1484 VRLYLDHVSSAIAQM
+1484 VRLYLDHVSSAIAQI

-1525 NDERGR
+1525 NDDRGR
-1531 SSSISY
+1531 SSSINY
-1537 DYGSLDDN
+1537 DYTLDDSC
-1545 PAQTEE
+1545 EE
-1551 CGLCRLPCDLRS
+1551 CGLCRLPCDPRS

-1574 LPTNMPQKIENDS
+1574 LPTNMPQRIEKGASNS
-1587 LSATNPDGHPV
+1587 V
-1598 LSSRLPSLRVLKP
+1598 VSSRLPSLRVLKP
-1611 GTTDEMRMQ
+1611 GTTEEMRLQ

-1659 GEDRLLSE
+1659 SEDRLLSE
-1667 RDKEFVCP
+1667 RDMEFVCP

-1686 RVSLGELRDRA
+1686 RVSLGELRERA
-1697 SISEFTKTGF
+1697 SACEFMRTEF
-1707 GSDEEEEEKRDDG
+1707 SDEEEEEKKDDG
-1720 QDPLVF
+1720 QDPLAF
-1726 LQWLDTQM
+1726 LQWLDAQM

-1761 SSASKSSL
+1761 SSSSKTSL
-1769 SPGSRSSAGSPS
+1769 SPGSQSSGSLS
-1781 SPGEQDSVEQDV
+1781 SPGERDCTEQDV

-1798 IGAFCHEIVLRSVRA
+1798 IGAFCHEVVLRSVRA

-1863 AREKTLLQTDVVDSL
+1863 AREKTMLQTDSVDPL

-1909 PADKQF
+1909 PAEKQF
-1915 ESIMT
+1915 ESVMT

-1932 FEEDED
+1932 FAEDED
-1938 ACSTKWNIREQK
+1938 ACSTKWSMRDQ
-1950 LQIGDSD
+1950 LQGDAD
-1957 DGTDA
+1957 DATDA

-1977 CFAMRLMWRQ
+1977 CFAMRMMWRQ
-1987 SIATPNADVAAEQ
+1987 SIATPNTDVAAEQ

-2008 ARVLFTAQVLQA
+2008 SRVLFTAQVLQA
-2020 VAYLSMQG
+2020 LAYLSIQN
-2028 DQQQTSVSKTEDG
+2028 DCKAENG
-2041 EGPVDKTHVE
+2041 EVPKE
-2051 IRDFDEVESLRD
+2051 IREFEDVESLRD

-2075 RLMDNKSAPTAD
+2075 RLVDKSVRTSD
-2087 VKPARKWNAAAME
+2087 VKPAKRWSTGAME
-2100 EQVSAL
+2100 EQVSVL

-2122 QMPLHHHSDSSHEDD
+2122 PMPHHTHSDSND
-2137 SKTPQVASE
+2137 SNTPQIAE
-2146 SCAVCD
+2146 TCAVCD
-2152 GLFPSTS
+2152 GLFPAAS
-2159 TTPTTGASALLEKC
+2159 TTTRPPTASALLEKC

-2221 LVSGVSPTQ
+2221 LVMGDSSTQ
-2230 VDAFPLQRQVLL
+2230 TNTFPLQRQVMLL
-2242 LASRAAAVAS
+2242 SSRAAAVAA
-2252 AGANYRMLIPL
+2252 AGANSRLLIPL

-2279 GVCHQC
+2279 GICQQC
-2285 AQVPQHPGLCLFC
+2285 AQVPQHPGLCLYC
-2298 GEVLCCFSAC
+2298 GEVLCCFSPC

-2326 CGLGMGAFLLLR
+2326 CGLGMGVFLLLR

-2382 LALETLLV
+2382 QALETLLV

>member
-1 MAKTGEAEQQRRA
+1 MAKTGEAERD
-14 VELDV
+14 VELDLDM
-19 AASVA
+19 AASLA
-24 RSAAGKSVC
+24 RSEESKTPESSSDSYSTCSDA
-33 AAPAASAAAQDVDK
+33 DM
-47 ALGARLTAQFGPQD
+47 ALEARLTSQFSAQGSSE
-61 AAQDEQQLVAAFL
+61 DESQLIAAFL
-74 AASRASQRVLTLQL
+74 SASRASKRLLTLKL
-88 LAEPAVE
+88 LANPAVE
-95 RFPELLQFFLRVMM
+95 RFPDLLQFFLRVMM
-109 AAHARSHAQHTVSER
+109 AVHARSHSLHTVKEQ
-124 PERATCSY
+124 PELESCSY
-132 TQQSCLSY
+132 AQNTAESCISY

-145 AAGSTGS
+145 TAGS

-157 GFRLPES
+157 SFKLPEG
-164 FHACVAA
+164 FHACLAA
-171 HYGSVRRLKCE
+171 HYGSVKRLKCE

-248 SAQKDKK
+248 SAQKSKP
-255 EGQSQDEPAKMKMHP
+255 GQSEHERKKMKMGT

-276 QMLLRRTMDFCVDV
+276 QILVRRAMEFCVDV
-290 LREVHVA
+290 LREVHL
-297 SLRPHASEKPD
+297 SCLRPHASENPD
-308 PLYPRRSLPRAG
+308 LVYPRRSLPRTG
-320 LLRSAFPSVVK
+320 LLRSALPSVVK
-331 VHVDRLQQAL
+331 THVDRLQQTL

-350 CLYYRNRISDMF
+350 CLYYRNMISDLF
-362 FEELPADFQL
+362 FEELPPEFQL
-372 DAGSAQ
+372 DAAVSTQSAM
-378 STPTSD
+378 TSD
-384 SSSQPVEDG
+384 SSSQPVEET
-393 PGEAPPTSEESED
+393 PVETAPTSDDSEE
-406 EEMEDGINHGP
+406 EEEEEGLNYTP
-417 MLVLDV
+417 LLLLDV
-423 FLKAGVLLPVETCD
+423 FLKAGILLPVETCD

-519 PKEAH
+519 RNE
-524 GTHRRR
+524 THKTRRRR
-530 RRRPHHALGVPGLTT
+530 RRRPHHIPGVPPLTT

-551 CVEWLMAFLLEK
+551 CVEWLMVFLLEK

-575 TILPIDGT
+575 TILPQPLIDGT
-583 TTGVGVGG
+583 PTGVGDASGTT
-591 ANGNSTSTVGIGTVP
+591 STSTVGIGTVP
-606 EAPPILRTV
+606 EAPPVLRTV

-638 TLLVHPHIAAEVL
+638 TLLVHPQIAAEVL

-662 CALHGASVYAQ
+662 CALHEASVYVQ

-682 QMDLQTRHLHR
+682 QMDLQTRHVHR

-729 DVWQSITTGENSWNQ
+729 EVWMGITAGEKSWNQ

-756 NPLEAET
+756 NPLETDT

-778 TSLAEWANRNGRPE
+778 MSLSQWTNRNGRPE
-792 FVVKAIELA
+792 FVAEAAELV
-801 GAAAGPG
+801 AASAGPG
-808 EPATE
+808 EVAAE
-813 TVSTTITQLVKY
+813 TVANSKTQLVKY

-839 SFHFPLHHMYAALI
+839 SLHFPLHHMYAALI
-853 HALCGVVRPQTMD
+853 HALCGVVRPQTTD
-866 DWYELLGM
+866 DWRELLGM
-874 GSSDEEKRKGLVFWY
+874 GLTDDEQRKDLAFWY

-965 RDSSVL
+965 RGSAVL
-971 GLNSRSVAKTDS
+971 GLNSHRVVQTDTS
-983 SVVVNAD
+983 LNAD

-1004 ALRLLLQLVLAPV
+1004 ALRLLLQIVLAPV

-1059 VEQIKQLPAH
+1059 VEQIKQLSTH
-1069 EWAEL
+1069 EWAEF
-1074 EEEEILTHVLANV
+1074 EEEEILTHVLESV
-1087 GVYDD
+1087 GVYED
-1092 PTGSN
+1092 PSGSN
-1097 NGSRSGNLLGYG
+1097 SGPRTARSGSLLGYG

-1119 PELWTRVSPLFECFT
+1119 PELWSSVSPLFECFT

-1150 RPSDQENAMTTSVI
+1150 KSSDQATPSII
-1164 LPMLPRPQLEGAS
+1164 LPMLPRPQLEGSS

-1198 LLVIFENYKRKA
+1198 LLVIFENFKREIA
-1210 VAQQENQHGDRENK
+1210 TQHLRQQGDSEDQ
-1224 DSVNS
+1224 DSES
-1229 STNENLLLAA
+1229 SATNENLLLAA

-1245 AVEMLPK
+1245 AVEMLPQDPQGLQLK
-1252 APLDQLEQT
+1252 AH
-1261 SRVRDVQRRKQNLD
+1261 DVVGNKRNLD
-1275 DIAECFDEGSS
+1275 DIAQCFDEESS
-1286 LFVKLC
+1286 LFLKLC

-1299 QTRECNAEPEGKVAA
+1299 QSGECDAESDGKEA
-1314 TASLL
+1314 TTSSLL
-1319 SLLQFFI
+1319 SLLLFFSDT
-1326 EHKIGMEESQP
+1326 KSAMEDSQS
-1337 VVKLILRSVRE
+1337 VVNLILTSVRE
-1348 KSAACS
+1348 KSTVCS
-1354 QYLDAIKRKQLE
+1354 AFLEAIKRQQLE
-1366 AHSNNPNVESDGS
+1366 AHSNISNNESEGS
-1379 NPVSCGRDDIEGKSG
+1379 SSCSCDKDASDDKDP
-1394 GQPKITA
+1394 PKLSA
-1401 KEVMRRRQQQIL
+1401 KEMMRRRQQQIL
-1413 DKMRTQQM
+1413 DKMRSQQM
-1421 QFLSASDDAMEDEAN
+1421 QFLSANSDAMADEAADN
-1436 ESSRNVTEGHG
+1436 TRNDTDGQA
-1447 MVDSDSDSYDE
+1447 MVDSDSDDSYDE
-1458 AMDSEEDVEED
+1458 AMESEEEVEEED

-1484 VRLYLDHVSSAIAQM
+1484 VRLYLEHVSSAIAQIW
-1499 REKQRRSQDRRRRR
+1499 EKQRRSQDRRRRR

-1531 SSSISY
+1531 SSSVSY
-1537 DYGSLDDN
+1537 DYGFLDD
-1545 PAQTEE
+1545 PCEE
-1551 CGLCRLPCDLRS
+1551 CGLCRLPCDPRS
-1563 RESSFGFVGMI
+1563 RDSSFGFVGMI
-1574 LPTNMPQKIENDS
+1574 LPTNMPHRIDKGASTSDVR
-1587 LSATNPDGHPV
+1587 PV
-1598 LSSRLPSLRVLKP
+1598 ASSRLPSLRVLRP
-1611 GTTDEMRMQ
+1611 GTADEMRLQ

-1635 ACLKAYLM
+1635 SCLKAYLV

-1667 RDKEFVCP
+1667 RDMEFVCP

-1686 RVSLGELRDRA
+1686 RVSLGDLRHRA
-1697 SISEFTKTGF
+1697 SACVLINSCEY
-1707 GSDEEEEEKRDDG
+1707 SDEEEEEKKDDG
-1720 QDPLVF
+1720 QDPLAF

-1761 SSASKSSL
+1761 SSASKTSL
-1769 SPGSRSSAGSPS
+1769 SPGSQSSAGSPS
-1781 SPGEQDSVEQDV
+1781 SPGEQDSTEQDV

-1824 IRDEGSLDLEMQQ
+1824 IRDEGSLDVEMQQ

-1863 AREKTLLQTDVVDSL
+1863 AREKMLLQTDSVDPL

-1884 QLADITAAAV
+1884 QVADITAAAV

-1909 PADKQF
+1909 PAEKQF
-1915 ESIMT
+1915 ESVMT

-1932 FEEDED
+1932 FAEDED
-1938 ACSTKWNIREQK
+1938 ACSTKWTIREQ
-1950 LQIGDSD
+1950 LQAGDAD
-1957 DGTDA
+1957 DATDS

-1987 SIATPNADVAAEQ
+1987 SIATPDADVAAEQ

-2020 VAYLSMQG
+2020 LAYLSIQ
-2028 DQQQTSVSKTEDG
+2028 DDCK
-2041 EGPVDKTHVE
+2041 PKE
-2051 IRDFDEVESLRD
+2051 IRDFDQVESLRD

-2075 RLMDNKSAPTAD
+2075 RLMDTASANKWST
-2087 VKPARKWNAAAME
+2087 AAME
-2100 EQVSAL
+2100 EQVSVL

-2115 LLMDVVL
+2115 VLMDVVL
-2122 QMPLHHHSDSSHEDD
+2122 PMPHHHHSDCSD
-2137 SKTPQVASE
+2137 SKTPE

-2152 GLFPSTS
+2152 GLFPAASTS
-2159 TTPTTGASALLEKC
+2159 TGPPTASALLEKC

-2211 VSRQQARSQA
+2211 VSRQQARAQA
-2221 LVSGVSPTQ
+2221 LVAGGSPTQ
-2230 VDAFPLQRQVLL
+2230 VHSFPLQRQVKLL
-2242 LASRAAAVAS
+2242 SSRAAAVAA
-2252 AGANYRMLIPL
+2252 AGANSGLLIPL

-2270 FIRYNEKPT
+2270 FIRYNDKPT

-2285 AQVPQHPGLCLFC
+2285 AQVPQHPGLCLYC
-2298 GEVLCCFSAC
+2298 GEVLCCFSPC

-2326 CGLGMGAFLLLR
+2326 CGLGTGAFLLLR

>member
-1 MAKTGEAEQQRRA
+1 MAKTGEAERD
-14 VELDV
+14 VELDLDM
-19 AASVA
+19 AASLA
-24 RSAAGKSVC
+24 RSEESKTPES
-33 AAPAASAAAQDVDK
+33 SSDSYSTS
-47 ALGARLTAQFGPQD
+47 RLTSQFSAQGSSE
-61 AAQDEQQLVAAFL
+61 DESQLIAAFL
-74 AASRASQRVLTLQL
+74 SASRASKRLLTLKL
-88 LAEPAVE
+88 LANPAVE
-95 RFPELLQFFLRVMM
+95 RFPDLLQFFLRVMM
-109 AAHARSHAQHTVSER
+109 AVHARSHSLHTVKEQ
-124 PERATCSY
+124 PELESCSY
-132 TQQSCLSY
+132 AQNTAESCISY

-145 AAGSTGS
+145 TAGSTG
-152 TGISV
+152 
-157 GFRLPES
+157 
-164 FHACVAA
+164 FHACLAA
-171 HYGSVRRLKCE
+171 HYGSVKRLKCE

-248 SAQKDKK
+248 SAQKSKP
-255 EGQSQDEPAKMKMHP
+255 GQSEHERKKMKMGT

-276 QMLLRRTMDFCVDV
+276 QILVRRAMEFCVDV
-290 LREVHVA
+290 LREVHL
-297 SLRPHASEKPD
+297 SCLRPHASENPD
-308 PLYPRRSLPRAG
+308 LVYPRRSLPRTG
-320 LLRSAFPSVVK
+320 LLRSALPSVVK
-331 VHVDRLQQAL
+331 THVDRLQQTL

-350 CLYYRNRISDMF
+350 CLYYRNMISDLF
-362 FEELPADFQL
+362 FEELPPEFQL
-372 DAGSAQ
+372 DAAV
-378 STPTSD
+378 STQMMTRKKKKKRLNYTP
-384 SSSQPVEDG
+384 
-393 PGEAPPTSEESED
+393 
-406 EEMEDGINHGP
+406 
-417 MLVLDV
+417 LLLLDV
-423 FLKAGVLLPVETCD
+423 FLKAGILLPVETCD
-437 VLGVLYLK
+437 
-445 LLFDQS
+445 
-451 FKQKYTCHFVEWY
+451 QKYTCHFVEWY

-519 PKEAH
+519 RNE
-524 GTHRRR
+524 THKTRRRR
-530 RRRPHHALGVPGLTT
+530 RRRPHHIPGVPPLTT

-551 CVEWLMAFLLEK
+551 CVEWLMVFLLEK

-575 TILPIDGT
+575 TILPQPLIDGT
-583 TTGVGVGG
+583 PTGVGDASGTT
-591 ANGNSTSTVGIGTVP
+591 STSTVGIGTVP
-606 EAPPILRTV
+606 EAPPVLRTV
-615 QAVDCGRNV
+615 QA
-624 FKKRIYARLCSDLR
+624 
-638 TLLVHPHIAAEVL
+638 
-651 LRSFRCIGGDD
+651 
-662 CALHGASVYAQ
+662 
-673 LMKTFELLQ
+673 
-682 QMDLQTRHLHR
+682 MDLQTRHVHR

-729 DVWQSITTGENSWNQ
+729 EVWMGITAGEKSWNQ
-744 GAMGVITGGTPL
+744 GAMG
-756 NPLEAET
+756 
-763 FRPLALA
+763 
-770 RAILQPVR
+770 
-778 TSLAEWANRNGRPE
+778 
-792 FVVKAIELA
+792 
-801 GAAAGPG
+801 
-808 EPATE
+808 
-813 TVSTTITQLVKY
+813 TT
-825 YEQGTVALGGASAK
+825 
-839 SFHFPLHHMYAALI
+839 
-853 HALCGVVRPQTMD
+853 D
-866 DWYELLGM
+866 DWRELLGM
-874 GSSDEEKRKGLVFWY
+874 GLTDDEQRKDLAFWY

-920 LIHYHSKHWRYF
+920 LIIITRSIGDTLVFTRICSCVNWGPAFY
-932 GLHSDLFLCQLG
+932 LTG
-944 ASLLPHGSFTR
+944 ASRVSSFINYR
-955 LFFHQLPFGI
+955 LEF
-965 RDSSVL
+965 
-971 GLNSRSVAKTDS
+971 TDTS
-983 SVVVNAD
+983 LNAD

-1004 ALRLLLQLVLAPV
+1004 ALRLLLQIL
-1017 KLASASSPETAAVWL
+1017 PETAAVWL

-1059 VEQIKQLPAH
+1059 VEQIKQLSTH
-1069 EWAEL
+1069 EWAEF
-1074 EEEEILTHVLANV
+1074 EEEEILTHVLESV
-1087 GVYDD
+1087 GVYED
-1092 PTGSN
+1092 PSGSN
-1097 NGSRSGNLLGYG
+1097 SGPRTARSGSLLGYG

-1119 PELWTRVSPLFECFT
+1119 PELWSSVSPLFECFT

-1150 RPSDQENAMTTSVI
+1150 KSSDQATPSII
-1164 LPMLPRPQLEGAS
+1164 LPMLPRPQLEGSS

-1198 LLVIFENYKRKA
+1198 L
-1210 VAQQENQHGDRENK
+1210 RE
-1224 DSVNS
+1224 S
-1229 STNENLLLAA
+1229 SATNENLLLAA

-1245 AVEMLPK
+1245 AVEMLPQDPQGLQLK
-1252 APLDQLEQT
+1252 AH
-1261 SRVRDVQRRKQNLD
+1261 DVVGNKRNLD
-1275 DIAECFDEGSS
+1275 DIAQCFDEESS
-1286 LFVKLC
+1286 LFLKLC

-1299 QTRECNAEPEGKVAA
+1299 QSGECDAESDGKEA
-1314 TASLL
+1314 TTSSLL
-1319 SLLQFFI
+1319 SLLLFFSDT
-1326 EHKIGMEESQP
+1326 KSAMEDSQS
-1337 VVKLILRSVRE
+1337 VVNLILTSVRE
-1348 KSAACS
+1348 KSTVCS
-1354 QYLDAIKRKQLE
+1354 AFLEAIKRQQLE
-1366 AHSNNPNVESDGS
+1366 AHSNISNNESEGS
-1379 NPVSCGRDDIEGKSG
+1379 SSCSCDKDASDDKDP
-1394 GQPKITA
+1394 PKLSA
-1401 KEVMRRRQQQIL
+1401 KEMMRRRQQQIL
-1413 DKMRTQQM
+1413 DKMRSQQM
-1421 QFLSASDDAMEDEAN
+1421 QFLSANSDAMADEAADN
-1436 ESSRNVTEGHG
+1436 TRNDTDGQA
-1447 MVDSDSDSYDE
+1447 MVDSDSDDSYDE
-1458 AMDSEEDVEED
+1458 AMESEEEVEEED

-1484 VRLYLDHVSSAIAQM
+1484 VRLYLEHVSSAIAQIW
-1499 REKQRRSQDRRRRR
+1499 EKQRRSQDRRRRR

-1531 SSSISY
+1531 SSSVSY
-1537 DYGSLDDN
+1537 DYGSLDD
-1545 PAQTEE
+1545 PCEE
-1551 CGLCRLPCDLRS
+1551 CGLCRLPCDPRS
-1563 RESSFGFVGMI
+1563 RDSSFGFVGMI
-1574 LPTNMPQKIENDS
+1574 LPTNMPHRIDKGASTSDVR
-1587 LSATNPDGHPV
+1587 PV
-1598 LSSRLPSLRVLKP
+1598 ASSRLPSLRVLRP
-1611 GTTDEMRMQ
+1611 GTADEMRLQ

-1635 ACLKAYLM
+1635 SCLKAYLV

-1667 RDKEFVCP
+1667 RDMEFVCP

-1686 RVSLGELRDRA
+1686 RVSLGDLRHRA
-1697 SISEFTKTGF
+1697 SACVLINSCEY
-1707 GSDEEEEEKRDDG
+1707 SDEEEEEKKDDG
-1720 QDPLVF
+1720 QDPLAF

-1734 SFRDDSPVVKRR
+1734 SFRDDSPVVKRLE
-1746 RSRTQS
+1746 S
-1752 SLRLRRRLL
+1752 SLETTVVVFR
-1761 SSASKSSL
+1761 SKTSL
-1769 SPGSRSSAGSPS
+1769 SPGSQSSAGSPS
-1781 SPGEQDSVEQDV
+1781 SPGEQDSTEQDV

-1824 IRDEGSLDLEMQQ
+1824 IRDEGSLDVEMQQ

-1863 AREKTLLQTDVVDSL
+1863 A
-1878 QLRSMR
+1878 
-1884 QLADITAAAV
+1884 LADITAAAV

-1909 PADKQF
+1909 PAEKQF
-1915 ESIMT
+1915 ESVMT

-1927 GQQVL
+1927 GQQHQL
-1932 FEEDED
+1932 DHSRQLQAGD
-1938 ACSTKWNIREQK
+1938 A
-1950 LQIGDSD
+1950 D
-1957 DGTDA
+1957 DATDA

-2020 VAYLSMQG
+2020 LAYLSIQ
-2028 DQQQTSVSKTEDG
+2028 DDCK
-2041 EGPVDKTHVE
+2041 PKE
-2051 IRDFDEVESLRD
+2051 IRDFDQVESLRD

-2075 RLMDNKSAPTAD
+2075 RLMDTASANKWST
-2087 VKPARKWNAAAME
+2087 AAME
-2100 EQVSAL
+2100 EQVSVL

-2115 LLMDVVL
+2115 VLMDVVL
-2122 QMPLHHHSDSSHEDD
+2122 PMPHHHHSDCSD
-2137 SKTPQVASE
+2137 SKTPE

-2152 GLFPSTS
+2152 GLFPAASTS
-2159 TTPTTGASALLEKC
+2159 TGPPTASALLEKC
-2173 LRRLHLPPLRLFF
+2173 LRRLHLPPVRLFF

-2211 VSRQQARSQA
+2211 VSRQQARAQA
-2221 LVSGVSPTQ
+2221 LVAGGSPTQ
-2230 VDAFPLQRQVLL
+2230 VHSFPLQRQVKLL
-2242 LASRAAAVAS
+2242 SSRAAAVAA
-2252 AGANYRMLIPL
+2252 AGANSGLLIPL

-2270 FIRYNEKPT
+2270 FIRYNDKPT

-2285 AQVPQHPGLCLFC
+2285 AQVPQHPGLCLYC
-2298 GEVLCCFSAC
+2298 GEVLCCFSPC

-2326 CGLGMGAFLLLR
+2326 CGLGTGAFLLLR